1 MASIDN
7 EQIIIDFE
15 TNAASTVADMA
26 KVKGQIDE
34 LKKAQKELQDI
45 KKQNGSLTEAEAEQ
59 YEQLGLQI
67 KTLGNTYR
75 QLQTEGVGAMTALKD
90 SGEAYSDSIAG
101 MRAQLSDLLKIY
113 DNLSEADRQSSKGL
127 ELQSNIND
135 LTSQL
140 KTLEEETGRFQRNV
154 GNYPEVVKAIIPG
167 INDLNGL
174 LSTLGLQM
182 KDLEGG
188 AKKGLNSLASSVGKS
203 FSQIGSIIKSNP
215 IGAILTAIVLVV
227 NKLSDAFKKND
238 DAMTALQKAF
248 TAFEPIIEGVNFLF
262 DKLAEGVAW
271 LVGGMANLVK
281 AVGGLIPGYEES
293 QKAAEGLVQA
303 QDDLEESEREYTVNS
318 ARRNKEIAK
327 LRDKAVENPDV
338 RERMKALKEAQRLEE
353 ENLKEELALSKKRM
367 KNRILQA
374 KIDKDTS
381 DETKNEI
388 AKMRADMLKAEQ
400 TYYEG
405 HRKLQKEYNK
415 YEREAISGLSKE
427 RQELYKNLKAK
438 LNDLEADKERIKQ
451 KRLLT
456 YVTLTGDTSSKIY
469 QMIAKKID
477 SEYSG
482 NGKIAA
488 LQKQIDAMLKE
499 SENAQKKA
507 DKVSKSTKDN
517 GDELKKNL
525 EKLNEEL
532 LNDNERVLNQ
542 LKKDYD
548 EDVKTLKDAL
558 KKKLISE
565 NEYYDKLQQRRTK
578 YNDEVLNQLKND
590 YDDDAKSLKDALD
603 KKLISE
609 DEYYDRLRQRGN
621 QYNDAVVNKL
631 KKDYD
636 DDAKSLKD
644 ALDKKLLSENEYYDK
659 LQQREIQ
666 YNDAVV
672 KQNEQMANTLAQN
685 RISEGESQINEKYDN
700 GDSLEKQLLDLEYDD
715 YADYQLRKQQL
726 TEETNQKILDNE
738 IAKSQAM
745 IALWQQELSD
755 WEGTEEEKAKLQSR
769 IDGEQDKLT
778 KNLLK
783 KQENTLEA
791 QNKVTEKNEKKKE
804 KIRDLGNKALSQGL
818 STASAL
824 AGDNAEAQKGIQVA
838 DAIINTISGAVGAF
852 QGITKDTGGWGI
864 ALATATAAMVTA
876 AGMANVKEI
885 IDTKIPGGDGSGSAA
900 STAPSINASSVASLT
915 DSTQAVNTVIGDE
928 TIQAMSDQRVYVVE
942 SDITSTQKKVEVA
955 ENGNNF

>member
-7 EQIIIDFE
+7 EQIIIDFQ
-15 TNAASTVADMA
+15 TNAASTVSDMA

-90 SGEAYSDSIAG
+90 SGESYSDSIAG

-174 LSTLGLQM
+174 LGTLGLQM
-182 KDLEGG
+182 EDLEGG

-203 FSQIGSIIKSNP
+203 FSQIGNILKSNP
-215 IGAILTAIVLVV
+215 IGAILTAIVLIV
-227 NKLSDAFKKND
+227 NKLVDAFKKND
-238 DAMTALQKAF
+238 DALTALQKAF
-248 TAFEPIIEGVNFLF
+248 TAFSPIIEGVNFLF
-262 DKLAEGVAW
+262 DKMAEGVAW
-271 LVGGMANLVK
+271 LVGGIGDFVK
-281 AVGGLIPGYEES
+281 AIGSLIPAYEKS

-303 QDDLEESEREYTVNS
+303 QDDLEESEREYIINS

-327 LRDKAVENPDV
+327 YRDEAAENPDV
-338 RERMKALKEAQRLEE
+338 TKRMKALKEAQKLEKENLEE
-353 ENLKEELALSKKRM
+353 ELQIAKQRVA
-367 KNRILQA
+367 NRERQA
-374 KIDKDTS
+374 KQEKDTS

-400 TYYEG
+400 HYYEE
-405 HRKLQKEYNK
+405 HRKLQKEYNRYQK
-415 YEREAISGLSKE
+415 EAISGLSKE
-427 RQELYKNLKAK
+427 RQEIYKNIDAQLQEAEAKKA
-438 LNDLEADKERIKQ
+438 NLEATMRMYAATTHNTSSAIYKMMEKGLSNLNAEI
-451 KRLLT
+451 
-456 YVTLTGDTSSKIY
+456 DTS
-469 QMIAKKID
+469 QKK
-477 SEYSG
+477 
-482 NGKIAA
+482 
-488 LQKQIDAMLKE
+488 LDAMLKE
-499 SENAQKKA
+499 AENAQKKA
-507 DKVSKSTKDN
+507 DKVSHSTKDN
-517 GDELKKNL
+517 GEELKNNL
-525 EKLNEEL
+525 EKLNEKL
-532 LNDNERVLNQ
+532 LDDNKRVLNQ

-565 NEYYDKLQQRRTK
+565 NEYYDKLQQR
-578 YNDEVLNQLKND
+578 
-590 YDDDAKSLKDALD
+590 
-603 KKLISE
+603 
-609 DEYYDRLRQRGN
+609 
-621 QYNDAVVNKL
+621 
-631 KKDYD
+631 
-636 DDAKSLKD
+636 
-644 ALDKKLLSENEYYDK
+644 
-659 LQQREIQ
+659 EIQ

-672 KQNEQMANTLAQN
+672 KQNEQMANTLAKQ
-685 RISEGESQINEKYDN
+685 RMSEGESQINEQYDN
-700 GDSLEKQLLDLEYDD
+700 GESLEKQLLDLEYDD

-726 TEETNQKILDNE
+726 AEETNQKILDNE

-745 IALWQQELSD
+745 IALWQQELAD
-755 WEGTEEEKAKLQSR
+755 WEGSEEEKAKLQAK

-778 KNLLK
+778 KNLVK
-783 KQENTLEA
+783 KQETTMEA

-804 KIRDLGNKALSQGL
+804 KIRNMSNKALSQSL
-818 STASAL
+818 ATATAI

-838 DAIINTISGAVGAF
+838 DAIINTIAGAVGAF

-864 ALATATAAMVTA
+864 ALATTTAAMVTA
-876 AGMANVKEI
+876 AGLANVKEI
-885 IDTKIPGGDGSGSAA
+885 IDTKIPGGDGSGSTA

>member
-7 EQIIIDFE
+7 EQIIIDFQ
-15 TNAASTVADMA
+15 TNAASTVSDMA

-101 MRAQLSDLLKIY
+101 MRAQLSDLTKIY
-113 DNLSEADRQSSKGL
+113 DNLSEAERQSSKGL

-154 GNYPEVVKAIIPG
+154 GNYPEQISAIIPG
-167 INDLNGL
+167 ISQLDGVLGK
-174 LSTLGLQM
+174 LGLSFS
-182 KDLEGG
+182 
-188 AKKGLNSLASSVGKS
+188 GLATSGTKA
-203 FSQIGSIIKSNP
+203 FSQIGDSFKTLGKAFLSNP
-215 IGAILTAIVLVV
+215 VGIVLTGLVLVV
-227 NKLSDAFKKND
+227 TKLVDTFKKND
-238 DAMTALQKAF
+238 DALTELQKAF
-248 TAFEPIIEGVNFLF
+248 TVFSPILEGINFLF
-262 DKLAEGVAW
+262 DKLAEGIAFVI
-271 LVGGMANLVK
+271 GGMADLGK
-281 AVGGLIPGYEES
+281 AVLSLIPGYEES

-303 QDDLEESEREYTVNS
+303 QDDLEEAEREYTINS
-318 ARRNKEIAK
+318 ARRNKEIAR
-327 LRDKAVENPDV
+327 LRDEAAENPDV
-338 RERMKALKEAQRLEE
+338 TKRMEALKEAQRLEE
-353 ENLKEELALSKKRM
+353 ENLKEELKIAQERV
-367 KNRILQA
+367 RIREEQA
-374 KIDKDTS
+374 RQEKDTS

-405 HRKLQKEYNK
+405 HRKLQKEYNRYQK
-415 YEREAISGLSKE
+415 EAISGLSKE
-427 RQELYKNLKAK
+427 RQEIYKNIDAQLEEAKAK
-438 LNDLEADKERIKQ
+438 KVNLEATMRIYAA
-451 KRLLT
+451 T
-456 YVTLTGDTSSKIY
+456 THDTSSAIYKI
-469 QMIAKKID
+469 MEKGLSNLNAEID
-477 SEYSG
+477 P
-482 NGKIAA
+482 
-488 LQKQIDAMLKE
+488 LQKNIDTMLKE
-499 SENAQKKA
+499 AENAQKKA
-507 DKVSKSTKDN
+507 DRVSKSTKDN
-517 GDELKKNL
+517 GEELKKNL

-532 LNDNERVLNQ
+532 LNDDERVLNQ

-548 EDVKTLKDAL
+548 EDAKTLEDAL
-558 KKKLISE
+558 KKKLI
-565 NEYYDKLQQRRTK
+565 
-578 YNDEVLNQLKND
+578 
-590 YDDDAKSLKDALD
+590 
-603 KKLISE
+603 
-609 DEYYDRLRQRGN
+609 
-621 QYNDAVVNKL
+621 
-631 KKDYD
+631 
-636 DDAKSLKD
+636 
-644 ALDKKLLSENEYYDK
+644 SENEYYDK

-685 RISEGESQINEKYDN
+685 RMSEGESQINEQHDN
-700 GDSLEKQLLDLEYDD
+700 GESLEKQLLDLEYDD

-726 TEETNQKILDNE
+726 AEETNQKILDNE
-738 IAKSQAM
+738 IKKSQDM

-755 WEGTEEEKAKLQSR
+755 WEGTEEEKAKLQAK
-769 IDGEQDKLT
+769 IDAEQEKLD
-778 KNLLK
+778 KNLVK
-783 KQENTLEA
+783 KQEATMEA
-791 QNKVTEKNEKKKE
+791 QNNVIQKNEKKKE
-804 KIRDLGNKALSQGL
+804 KIRDSGNKALSQGL
-818 STASAL
+818 STATAL

>member
-101 MRAQLSDLLKIY
+101 MRAQLSDLTKIY
-113 DNLSEADRQSSKGL
+113 DNMSEAERQSSKGL

-154 GNYPEVVKAIIPG
+154 GNYPEQISAIIPG
-167 INDLNGL
+167 ISQLDGVLGK
-174 LSTLGLQM
+174 LGLSFS
-182 KDLEGG
+182 
-188 AKKGLNSLASSVGKS
+188 GLATSGTKA
-203 FSQIGSIIKSNP
+203 FSQIGDSFKTLGKAFLSNP
-215 IGAILTAIVLVV
+215 VGIVLTGLVLVV
-227 NKLSDAFKKND
+227 TKLVDAFKKND
-238 DAMTALQKAF
+238 DALTELQKAF
-248 TAFEPIIEGVNFLF
+248 TLFSPILEGINFLF
-262 DKLAEGVAW
+262 DKLAEGIAFV
-271 LVGGMANLVK
+271 VGGMADLGK
-281 AVGGLIPGYEES
+281 AVLSLIPGYEES
-293 QKAAEGLVQA
+293 QEAAEGLVQA
-303 QDDLEESEREYTVNS
+303 QDDLEEAEREYTINS
-318 ARRNKEIAK
+318 AKRNKEIAR
-327 LRDKAVENPDV
+327 LRDEAMENPDV

-367 KNRILQA
+367 ENRILQA
-374 KIDKDTS
+374 EIEKDTS

-400 TYYEG
+400 HYYEE

-427 RQELYKNLKAK
+427 RKELYKNLKAK
-438 LNDLEADKERIKQ
+438 LDDLEADKERIKQ

-469 QMIAKKID
+469 QMIAKQID

-488 LQKQIDAMLKE
+488 LQKQIDGLLFEA
-499 SENAQKKA
+499 ENAQKKA

-532 LNDNERVLNQ
+532 LNDNERVLNHI
-542 LKKDYD
+542 KKDYD
-548 EDVKTLKDAL
+548 EDVKTLQDAL
-558 KKKLISE
+558 RKKLI
-565 NEYYDKLQQRRTK
+565 
-578 YNDEVLNQLKND
+578 
-590 YDDDAKSLKDALD
+590 
-603 KKLISE
+603 
-609 DEYYDRLRQRGN
+609 
-621 QYNDAVVNKL
+621 
-631 KKDYD
+631 
-636 DDAKSLKD
+636 
-644 ALDKKLLSENEYYDK
+644 SENEYYDK

-672 KQNEQMANTLAQN
+672 KQNEQMANTLSQN
-685 RISEGESQINEKYDN
+685 RMSKGEYQINEKYDN
-700 GDSLEKQLLDLEYDD
+700 GKSLESQLLDLEYDD

-726 TEETNQKILDNE
+726 AAETNQKILDNE

-755 WEGTEEEKAKLQSR
+755 WEGSEEEKAKLQSR
-769 IDGEQDKLT
+769 IDGEQDNLT

-783 KQENTLEA
+783 KQEATMEA

-804 KIRDLGNKALSQGL
+804 KNREQANKALSQSL

-824 AGDNAEAQKGIQVA
+824 AGDNAEAQKGIQVSE
-838 DAIINTISGAVGAF
+838 AIINTISGAVGTF
-852 QGITKDTGGWGI
+852 QGIMKDTDGWG
-864 ALATATAAMVTA
+864 LPYATAMTALVTA
-876 AGMANVKEI
+876 SGLANVKEI
-885 IDTKIPGGDGSGSAA
+885 VDTKIPGGDGSGSAA

>member
-7 EQIIIDFE
+7 EQIIIDFQ
-15 TNAASTVADMA
+15 TNAASTVSDMA

-174 LSTLGLQM
+174 LGTLGLQM
-182 KDLEGG
+182 EDLEGG
-188 AKKGLNSLASSVGKS
+188 AKKGFNSLASSVGKS
-203 FSQIGSIIKSNP
+203 FSQIGNIIKNNP

-227 NKLSDAFKKND
+227 NKLVDAFKKND

-271 LVGGMANLVK
+271 LVGGIANLVK
-281 AVGGLIPGYEES
+281 AVGSLIPAYNES

-303 QDDLEESEREYTVNS
+303 QDDLEEAEREYTVNS

-327 LRDKAVENPDV
+327 LRDEAMENPDV

-374 KIDKDTS
+374 EIEKDTS

-388 AKMRADMLKAEQ
+388 AKMRADMLQAEQ
-400 TYYEG
+400 HYYEE

-427 RQELYKNLKAK
+427 RQELYKNIKAK
-438 LNDLEADKERIKQ
+438 LDDLEADKERIK
-451 KRLLT
+451 KKKLL
-456 YVTLTGDTSSKIY
+456 YYITLTGDTSSKIY

-488 LQKQIDAMLKE
+488 LQKQIDGLLLEA
-499 SENAQKKA
+499 ENAQKKA
-507 DKVSKSTKDN
+507 DKVTNDAKD
-517 GDELKKNL
+517 ESEKVAENL
-525 EKLNEEL
+525 EKLDEKL
-532 LNDNERVLNQ
+532 LNDHKRLLAQ
-542 LKKDYD
+542 LKKDNDEDKKILDAALKEKLISQEEFQKKSKALKDKYD
-548 EDVKTLKDAL
+548 EDVT
-558 KKKLISE
+558 
-565 NEYYDKLQQRRTK
+565 
-578 YNDEVLNQLKND
+578 
-590 YDDDAKSLKDALD
+590 
-603 KKLISE
+603 
-609 DEYYDRLRQRGN
+609 
-621 QYNDAVVNKL
+621 
-631 KKDYD
+631 
-636 DDAKSLKD
+636 
-644 ALDKKLLSENEYYDK
+644 
-659 LQQREIQ
+659 
-666 YNDAVV
+666 
-672 KQNEQMANTLAQN
+672 KQNQKASDEISQN
-685 RISEGESQINEKYDN
+685 RMSNRESQINEKYDN
-700 GDSLEKQLLDLEYDD
+700 GESLESQLLDLEYDD

-726 TEETNQKILDNE
+726 AEEINQKILENE
-738 IAKSQAM
+738 IKKSQDM

-755 WEGTEEEKAKLQSR
+755 WEGTEEEKAKLQAK
-769 IDGEQDKLT
+769 IDAEQEKLD
-778 KNLLK
+778 KNLVK
-783 KQENTLEA
+783 KQEATMEA
-791 QNKVTEKNEKKKE
+791 QNNVIQKNEKKKE
-804 KIRDLGNKALSQGL
+804 KNREQANKALSQSL

-824 AGDNAEAQKGIQVA
+824 AGDNAEAQKGIQVSE
-838 DAIINTISGAVGAF
+838 AIINTISGAVGTF
-852 QGITKDTGGWGI
+852 QGIMKDTDGWGLPYATVMT
-864 ALATATAAMVTA
+864 ALVTA

>member
-15 TNAASTVADMA
+15 TNAASTVSDMA

-75 QLQTEGVGAMTALKD
+75 QLQTEGVGAMTALHD

-174 LSTLGLQM
+174 LGTLGLQM

-188 AKKGLNSLASSVGKS
+188 AKKGFNSLASSVGKS
-203 FSQIGSIIKSNP
+203 FSQIGNIIKNNP

-227 NKLSDAFKKND
+227 NKLVDAFKKND

-271 LVGGMANLVK
+271 LVGGMADLVK
-281 AVGGLIPGYEES
+281 AVGSLIPAYDES

-303 QDDLEESEREYTVNS
+303 QDDLEEAEREYTVNS

-327 LRDKAVENPDV
+327 LRDEAMENPDV

-367 KNRILQA
+367 ENRILQA
-374 KIDKDTS
+374 EIEKDTS

-388 AKMRADMLKAEQ
+388 AKMRADMLRTEQ
-400 TYYEG
+400 HYYEE

-438 LNDLEADKERIKQ
+438 LDDIEADKERIKQ

-488 LQKQIDAMLKE
+488 LQKQIDGLLLEA
-499 SENAQKKA
+499 ENAQKKA
-507 DKVSKSTKDN
+507 DKVAKSSKDN
-517 GDELKKNL
+517 GDELKNNL
-525 EKLNEEL
+525 EKLNQEL
-532 LNDNERVLNQ
+532 LNDNERVLKQ

-558 KKKLISE
+558 KKKLI
-565 NEYYDKLQQRRTK
+565 
-578 YNDEVLNQLKND
+578 
-590 YDDDAKSLKDALD
+590 
-603 KKLISE
+603 
-609 DEYYDRLRQRGN
+609 
-621 QYNDAVVNKL
+621 
-631 KKDYD
+631 
-636 DDAKSLKD
+636 
-644 ALDKKLLSENEYYDK
+644 SENEYYDK

-685 RISEGESQINEKYDN
+685 RMSEGESQINESYDN
-700 GDSLEKQLLDLEYDD
+700 GESLEKQLLDLEYDD

-726 TEETNQKILDNE
+726 AEETNQRILDNE

-755 WEGTEEEKAKLQSR
+755 WKGTEEEKAKLQSK
-769 IDGEQDKLT
+769 IDSEQDKLT
-778 KNLLK
+778 TNLLK

-804 KIRDLGNKALSQGL
+804 KNREQANKALSQGL

-915 DSTQAVNTVIGDE
+915 DSTQAVNTIIGDE

>member
-15 TNAASTVADMA
+15 TNAASTVSDMA

-75 QLQTEGVGAMTALKD
+75 QLQTEGVGAMTALHD

-101 MRAQLSDLLKIY
+101 MRAQLSDLTKIY
-113 DNLSEADRQSSKGL
+113 DNLSEAQRQSSQGL

-140 KTLEEETGRFQRNV
+140 KILEEETGRFQRNV
-154 GNYPEVVKAIIPG
+154 GNYPEQITAIIPG
-167 INDLNGL
+167 ISQLDGALGKLGLSFNGL
-174 LSTLGLQM
+174 ATSGT
-182 KDLEGG
+182 K
-188 AKKGLNSLASSVGKS
+188 A
-203 FSQIGSIIKSNP
+203 FSQIGNSFTTLGKAFLSNP
-215 IGAILTAIVLVV
+215 VGIVLTGLVLVV
-227 NKLSDAFKKND
+227 TKLVDAFKKND
-238 DAMTALQKAF
+238 DAMTELQKAF
-248 TAFEPIIEGVNFLF
+248 TVFSPILEGINFLF

-271 LVGGMANLVK
+271 LVGGMADLGK
-281 AVGGLIPGYEES
+281 AVLSLIPGYEKS

-327 LRDKAVENPDV
+327 LRDEAMENPDV

-367 KNRILQA
+367 ENRILQA
-374 KIDKDTS
+374 EIEKDTS

-400 TYYEG
+400 HYYEE

-438 LNDLEADKERIKQ
+438 LDDLEADKERIKQ

-488 LQKQIDAMLKE
+488 LQKQIDGLLLEA
-499 SENAQKKA
+499 ENAQKK
-507 DKVSKSTKDN
+507 SKTVTDN
-517 GDELKKNL
+517 TEDESEKLAENL
-525 EKLNEEL
+525 ERLNEKL
-532 LNDNERVLNQ
+532 LDDHKRVLAQ
-542 LKKDYD
+542 LKKDYEAD
-548 EDVKTLKDAL
+548 QKIFDAAL
-558 KKKLISE
+558 KEKLISQE
-565 NEYYDKLQQRRTK
+565 DFQR
-578 YNDEVLNQLKND
+578 
-590 YDDDAKSLKDALD
+590 KSKILKDQY
-603 KKLISE
+603 
-609 DEYYDRLRQRGN
+609 DE
-621 QYNDAVVNKL
+621 AVT
-631 KKDYD
+631 
-636 DDAKSLKD
+636 
-644 ALDKKLLSENEYYDK
+644 
-659 LQQREIQ
+659 
-666 YNDAVV
+666 
-672 KQNEQMANTLAQN
+672 KQNQKAADEISQN
-685 RISEGESQINEKYDN
+685 RMSNRESQINEKYDN
-700 GDSLEKQLLDLEYDD
+700 GESLEKQLLDLEYDD

-726 TEETNQKILDNE
+726 AEETNQKILDNE

-769 IDGEQDKLT
+769 IDSEQDNLT

-818 STASAL
+818 STATAL

-885 IDTKIPGGDGSGSAA
+885 LDTKIPGGDGSGSAA

>member
-7 EQIIIDFE
+7 EQIIIDFQ
-15 TNAASTVADMA
+15 TNAASTVSDMA

-101 MRAQLSDLLKIY
+101 MRAQLSDLTKIY
-113 DNLSEADRQSSKGL
+113 DNLSEAERQSSKGL

-154 GNYPEVVKAIIPG
+154 GNYPEQITAIIPG
-167 INDLNGL
+167 ISQLDGVLGK
-174 LSTLGLQM
+174 LGLSFS
-182 KDLEGG
+182 
-188 AKKGLNSLASSVGKS
+188 GLATSGTKA
-203 FSQIGSIIKSNP
+203 FSQIGDSFKTLGKAFLSNP
-215 IGAILTAIVLVV
+215 VGIVLTGLVLVV
-227 NKLSDAFKKND
+227 TKLVDAFKKND
-238 DAMTALQKAF
+238 DALTELQKAF
-248 TAFEPIIEGVNFLF
+248 TVFSPILEGINFLF
-262 DKLAEGVAW
+262 DKLAEGIAFVI
-271 LVGGMANLVK
+271 GGMADLGK
-281 AVGGLIPGYEES
+281 AVLSLIPGYEKS

-303 QDDLEESEREYTVNS
+303 QDDLEEAERKYTVNS
-318 ARRNKEIAK
+318 ARRNKEIAR
-327 LRDKAVENPDV
+327 LRDEAAENPDV
-338 RERMKALKEAQRLEE
+338 TKRMKALKEAQRLEE
-353 ENLKEELALSKKRM
+353 ENLKEELKIAQERV
-367 KNRILQA
+367 RIREEQA
-374 KIDKDTS
+374 RKEKDTS

-405 HRKLQKEYNK
+405 HRKLQKEYNRYQK
-415 YEREAISGLSKE
+415 EAISGLSKE
-427 RQELYKNLKAK
+427 RQEIYKNIDAQLEEAKAK
-438 LNDLEADKERIKQ
+438 KANLEATMRMYAA
-451 KRLLT
+451 T
-456 YVTLTGDTSSKIY
+456 THDTSSFIY
-469 QMIAKKID
+469 KTMEKGLAHLNAEID
-477 SEYSG
+477 P
-482 NGKIAA
+482 
-488 LQKQIDAMLKE
+488 LQKKIDAMLKE
-499 SENAQKKA
+499 AENTQKKA
-507 DKVSKSTKDN
+507 DKVSKSTKNN

-548 EDVKTLKDAL
+548 EDVKTLQDAL
-558 KKKLISE
+558 KKKLI
-565 NEYYDKLQQRRTK
+565 
-578 YNDEVLNQLKND
+578 
-590 YDDDAKSLKDALD
+590 
-603 KKLISE
+603 
-609 DEYYDRLRQRGN
+609 
-621 QYNDAVVNKL
+621 
-631 KKDYD
+631 
-636 DDAKSLKD
+636 
-644 ALDKKLLSENEYYDK
+644 SENEYYDK

-672 KQNEQMANTLAQN
+672 KQNEQMANTLSQN

-700 GDSLEKQLLDLEYDD
+700 GESLEKQLLDLEYDD

-726 TEETNQKILDNE
+726 AEETNQKILDNE
-738 IAKSQAM
+738 IKKSQEM
-745 IALWQQELSD
+745 ITLWQQELSN
-755 WEGTEEEKAKLQSR
+755 WEGSEEEKAKLQAK
-769 IDGEQDKLT
+769 IDAEQAKLD
-778 KNLLK
+778 KNLVK
-783 KQENTLEA
+783 KQEATMEA

-818 STASAL
+818 STATAL

>member
-15 TNAASTVADMA
+15 TNAASTVSDMA

-75 QLQTEGVGAMTALKD
+75 QLQSEGVGAMTALHD

-101 MRAQLSDLLKIY
+101 MRAQLSDLTKIY
-113 DNLSEADRQSSKGL
+113 DNLSEAQRQSSQGL

-140 KTLEEETGRFQRNV
+140 KILEEETGRFQRNV
-154 GNYPEVVKAIIPG
+154 GNYPEQITAIIPG
-167 INDLNGL
+167 ISQLDGALGKLGLSFNGL
-174 LSTLGLQM
+174 ATSGT
-182 KDLEGG
+182 K
-188 AKKGLNSLASSVGKS
+188 A
-203 FSQIGSIIKSNP
+203 FSQIGNSFTTLGKAFLSNP
-215 IGAILTAIVLVV
+215 VGIVLTGLVLVV
-227 NKLSDAFKKND
+227 TKLVDAFKKND
-238 DAMTALQKAF
+238 DAMTELQKAF
-248 TAFEPIIEGVNFLF
+248 TVFEPIIEGVNFLF
-262 DKLAEGVAW
+262 DKLAEGIAFVI
-271 LVGGMANLVK
+271 GGMADLGK
-281 AVGGLIPGYEES
+281 AVLSLIPGYEKS

-303 QDDLEESEREYTVNS
+303 QDDLEEAEREYTINS
-318 ARRNKEIAK
+318 ARRNKEIAR
-327 LRDKAVENPDV
+327 LRDEATENPDV
-338 RERMKALKEAQRLEE
+338 TKRMKALKEAQKLEE
-353 ENLKEELALSKKRM
+353 ENLKEELKIAQERV
-367 KNRILQA
+367 RIREEQA
-374 KIDKDTS
+374 KKDKDTS

-405 HRKLQKEYNK
+405 HRKLQKEYNRYQK
-415 YEREAISGLSKE
+415 EAISGLSKE
-427 RQELYKNLKAK
+427 RQEIYKNIEAQLQEAKAK
-438 LNDLEADKERIKQ
+438 KANLEATMKIYAA
-451 KRLLT
+451 T
-456 YVTLTGDTSSKIY
+456 THDTSSAIY
-469 QMIAKKID
+469 KMMEKGLSSLNAEID
-477 SEYSG
+477 P
-482 NGKIAA
+482 
-488 LQKQIDAMLKE
+488 LQKKIDAMLKE

-532 LNDNERVLNQ
+532 LNDNDAVL
-542 LKKDYD
+542 K
-548 EDVKTLKDAL
+548 
-558 KKKLISE
+558 
-565 NEYYDKLQQRRTK
+565 
-578 YNDEVLNQLKND
+578 QLKND
-590 YDDDAKSLKDALD
+590 YDEDIKTLQNALKE
-603 KKLISE
+603 KLISE
-609 DEYYDRLRQRGN
+609 D
-621 QYNDAVVNKL
+621 
-631 KKDYD
+631 
-636 DDAKSLKD
+636 
-644 ALDKKLLSENEYYDK
+644 EYYDK
-659 LQQREIQ
+659 LQQREIL

-685 RISEGESQINEKYDN
+685 RMSEGESQINEQYDN

-726 TEETNQKILDNE
+726 AEETNQKILDNE

-755 WEGTEEEKAKLQSR
+755 WQGTEEEKAKLQSR
-769 IDGEQDKLT
+769 IDSEQDNLT

-783 KQENTLEA
+783 KQEATMDA

-804 KIRDLGNKALSQGL
+804 KIRDMGNKALSQGL

-838 DAIINTISGAVGAF
+838 DAIINTIAGAVGAF

>member
-182 KDLEGG
+182 EDLEGG
-188 AKKGLNSLASSVGKS
+188 AKKGFNSLASSVGKS
-203 FSQIGSIIKSNP
+203 FSQIGSIIKNNP

-271 LVGGMANLVK
+271 LVGGVANLIK
-281 AVGGLIPGYEES
+281 AVGGLIPAYEKS
-293 QKAAEGLVQA
+293 QKTAEGLVQA
-303 QDDLEESEREYTVNS
+303 QDDLEEAEREYTINS

-327 LRDKAVENPDV
+327 LRDEAMENPDV
-338 RERMKALKEAQRLEE
+338 TKRMEALKEAQRLEE
-353 ENLKEELALSKKRM
+353 ENLQEELKIAQERV
-367 KNRILQA
+367 RIREAQA
-374 KIDKDTS
+374 KQEKDTS

-400 TYYEG
+400 TYYEE
-405 HRKLQKEYNK
+405 HRKLQKEYNRYQK
-415 YEREAISGLSKE
+415 EAISGLSKE
-427 RQELYKNLKAK
+427 RQEIYKNIDAQLQEAKAK
-438 LNDLEADKERIKQ
+438 KANLEATMRIYAA
-451 KRLLT
+451 T
-456 YVTLTGDTSSKIY
+456 THDTSSAIY
-469 QMIAKKID
+469 KMMEKGLSNLNAEIDPLQKKI
-477 SEYSG
+477 
-482 NGKIAA
+482 N
-488 LQKQIDAMLKE
+488 AMLKE

-548 EDVKTLKDAL
+548 EDVKTLQDAL

-565 NEYYDKLQQRRTK
+565 NEYYDKLQQRK
-578 YNDEVLNQLKND
+578 IQYNDAVVKQLKKD
-590 YDDDAKSLKDALD
+590 YDEDVKTLQNALK

-609 DEYYDRLRQRGN
+609 D
-621 QYNDAVVNKL
+621 
-631 KKDYD
+631 
-636 DDAKSLKD
+636 
-644 ALDKKLLSENEYYDK
+644 EYYDK

-672 KQNEQMANTLAQN
+672 KQNEQMANTLATN

-700 GDSLEKQLLDLEYDD
+700 GESLESQLLDLEYDD

-726 TEETNQKILDNE
+726 AEETNRKILDNE

-755 WEGTEEEKAKLQSR
+755 WEGTEEEKSKLQAK

-783 KQENTLEA
+783 KQETTMEA

-804 KIRDLGNKALSQGL
+804 KNREQANKALSQSL

-824 AGDNAEAQKGIQVA
+824 AGDNAEAQKGIQVSE
-838 DAIINTISGAVGAF
+838 AIINTISGAVGTF
-852 QGITKDTGGWGI
+852 QGIMKDTDGWGLPYATVMT
-864 ALATATAAMVTA
+864 ALVTA

-915 DSTQAVNTVIGDE
+915 DSNQAVNTVIGDE

>member
-1 MASIDN
+1 MASVDN
-7 EQIIIDFE
+7 EQIIIDFQ
-15 TNAASTVADMA
+15 TNAASTVSDMA

-67 KTLGNTYR
+67 KTLGNSYR
-75 QLQTEGVGAMTALKD
+75 QLQTEGVGAMTALHD

-154 GNYPEVVKAIIPG
+154 GNYPEQISAIIPG
-167 INDLNGL
+167 ISQLNGML
-174 LSTLGLQM
+174 GNLGLSMSTLSTSGTKAL
-182 KDLEGG
+182 
-188 AKKGLNSLASSVGKS
+188 
-203 FSQIGSIIKSNP
+203 SQIGNSFKTLGKAFLSNP
-215 IGAILTAIVLVV
+215 VGIVLTGLVV
-227 NKLSDAFKKND
+227 VITKVMNAFKKND
-238 DAMTALQKAF
+238 DAMTQLQKAF
-248 TAFEPIIEGVNFLF
+248 TVFSPILEGINFLF
-262 DKLAEGVAW
+262 DKLAEGIAFV
-271 LVGGMANLVK
+271 VGGIADLGK
-281 AVGGLIPGYEES
+281 AVLSLVPGYEEA
-293 QKAAEGLVQA
+293 QQAAEGLVQA

-327 LRDKAVENPDV
+327 LRDEAAENPDV
-338 RERMKALKEAQRLEE
+338 TKRMEALKEAQRLEE
-353 ENLKEELALSKKRM
+353 ENLKEELKIAQERL
-367 KNRILQA
+367 RIREEQA
-374 KIDKDTS
+374 KQEKDTS

-415 YEREAISGLSKE
+415 YQKEAISGLSKE
-427 RQELYKNLKAK
+427 RQEQFKNINAK
-438 LNDLEADKERIKQ
+438 LEDVKATRQQIKAQLDL
-451 KRLLT
+451 
-456 YVTLTGDTSSKIY
+456 YVAITKDTSSVIY
-469 QMIAKKID
+469 KTIKGKID
-477 SEYSG
+477 SLDAE
-482 NGKIAA
+482 IEPM
-488 LQKQIDAMLKE
+488 QKKVDAMLKE
-499 SENAQKKA
+499 SENAQKKS
-507 DKVSKSTKDN
+507 DKVSKSTKNN
-517 GDELKKNL
+517 GEELKKNL
-525 EKLNEEL
+525 EKLNEDL
-532 LNDNERVLNQ
+532 LDNNEKVLQQ

-565 NEYYDKLQQRRTK
+565 NEYYDKLQQRET
-578 YNDEVLNQLKND
+578 
-590 YDDDAKSLKDALD
+590 
-603 KKLISE
+603 
-609 DEYYDRLRQRGN
+609 
-621 QYNDAVVNKL
+621 QYNDAVV
-631 KKDYD
+631 
-636 DDAKSLKD
+636 A
-644 ALDKKLLSENEYYDK
+644 
-659 LQQREIQ
+659 
-666 YNDAVV
+666 
-672 KQNEQMANTLAQN
+672 QNEQMANTLSQQ
-685 RISEGESQINEKYDN
+685 RMSEGESQINEKYDN
-700 GDSLEKQLLDLEYDD
+700 GESLEKQLLDLEYDD

-726 TEETNQKILDNE
+726 AEETNQKILDNE

-755 WEGTEEEKAKLQSR
+755 WQGTEEEKAKLQAR

-804 KIRDLGNKALSQGL
+804 KIRDMGNKALSQGL
-818 STASAL
+818 STATAL
-824 AGDNAEAQKGIQVA
+824 AGENAEAQKGIQVA

-885 IDTKIPGGDGSGSAA
+885 IDTKIPGGDGSGSSAA
-900 STAPSINASSVASLT
+900 AAPSINATSVASLT
-915 DSTQAVNTVIGDE
+915 DSTQAVNTIIGDE

-955 ENGNNF
+955 EEGNNF

>member
-7 EQIIIDFE
+7 EQIVIDFE
-15 TNAASTVADMA
+15 TNAASTVSDMA

-174 LSTLGLQM
+174 LGTLGLQM
-182 KDLEGG
+182 EDLEGG
-188 AKKGLNSLASSVGKS
+188 AKKGFNSLASSVGKS
-203 FSQIGSIIKSNP
+203 FSQIGNIIKSNP
-215 IGAILTAIVLVV
+215 IGAILTAIVLIV
-227 NKLSDAFKKND
+227 NKLVDAFKKND
-238 DAMTALQKAF
+238 DALTELQKAF
-248 TAFEPIIEGVNFLF
+248 TVFSPILEFVNFLF
-262 DKLAEGVAW
+262 DKMAEGVAW
-271 LVGGMANLVK
+271 LVGGMADLGK
-281 AVGGLIPGYEES
+281 AVLSLIPGYEES

-327 LRDKAVENPDV
+327 LRDEAMENPDV

-353 ENLKEELALSKKRM
+353 ENLKEELKIAQKRM
-367 KNRILQA
+367 ENRILQA
-374 KIDKDTS
+374 EIEKDTS

-400 TYYEG
+400 HYYEE

-427 RQELYKNLKAK
+427 RQELYKNIKAK
-438 LNDLEADKERIKQ
+438 LDDLEADKERVKQ

-456 YVTLTGDTSSKIY
+456 YVTLTGDTSSKTY
-469 QMIAKKID
+469 QMIAKQID

-488 LQKQIDAMLKE
+488 LQKQIDGLLLEA
-499 SENAQKKA
+499 ENAQKKV
-507 DKVSKSTKDN
+507 KTVSNNSDN
-517 GDELKKNL
+517 EREKLAQNL
-525 EKLNEEL
+525 EKVNEKIL
-532 LNDNERVLNQ
+532 DDHKRVLAQ
-542 LKKDYD
+542 LEKDYKAD
-548 EDVKTLKDAL
+548 LKTLKAAQ
-558 KKKLISE
+558 KAKLISQE
-565 NEYYDKLQQRRTK
+565 EYQK
-578 YNDEVLNQLKND
+578 
-590 YDDDAKSLKDALD
+590 KSKILKDQY
-603 KKLISE
+603 
-609 DEYYDRLRQRGN
+609 DE
-621 QYNDAVVNKL
+621 AVT
-631 KKDYD
+631 
-636 DDAKSLKD
+636 
-644 ALDKKLLSENEYYDK
+644 
-659 LQQREIQ
+659 
-666 YNDAVV
+666 
-672 KQNEQMANTLAQN
+672 KQNQKASDEISQN
-685 RISEGESQINEKYDN
+685 RMSNKESQINEKYDN
-700 GDSLEKQLLDLEYDD
+700 GESLEKQLLDLEYDD

-726 TEETNQKILDNE
+726 AEETNQKILDNE
-738 IAKSQAM
+738 IKKSQDM

-755 WEGTEEEKAKLQSR
+755 WEGSEEEKAKIQAKIST
-769 IDGEQDKLT
+769 EQEKLD
-778 KNLLK
+778 KNLVK
-783 KQENTLEA
+783 KQEATMEA
-791 QNKVTEKNEKKKE
+791 QNNVIQKNEKKKE
-804 KIRDLGNKALSQGL
+804 KNREQANKALSQSL

-824 AGDNAEAQKGIQVA
+824 AGDNAEAQKGIQVSE
-838 DAIINTISGAVGAF
+838 AIINTISGAVGTF
-852 QGITKDTGGWGI
+852 QGIMKDTDGWG
-864 ALATATAAMVTA
+864 LPYATAMTALVTA
-876 AGMANVKEI
+876 SGLANVKEI

>member
-7 EQIIIDFE
+7 EQIIIDFQ

-34 LKKAQKELQDI
+34 LKKAQKELQDL

-75 QLQTEGVGAMTALKD
+75 QLQTEGVGAMTALHD

-101 MRAQLSDLLKIY
+101 MRAQLSDLTKIY
-113 DNLSEADRQSSKGL
+113 DNLSEAQRQSSQGL
-127 ELQSNIND
+127 ELQANIND

-140 KTLEEETGRFQRNV
+140 KILEEETGRFQRNV
-154 GNYPEVVKAIIPG
+154 GNYPEQIIAIIPG
-167 INDLNGL
+167 ISQLDGALGK
-174 LSTLGLQM
+174 LGLSFS
-182 KDLEGG
+182 
-188 AKKGLNSLASSVGKS
+188 GLATSGTKA
-203 FSQIGSIIKSNP
+203 FSQIGNSFATLGKAFMSNP
-215 IGAILTAIVLVV
+215 VGIVLTGLVV
-227 NKLSDAFKKND
+227 IITKVVSAFKKND

-248 TAFEPIIEGVNFLF
+248 TVFSPILEGINFLF
-262 DKLAEGVAW
+262 DKLAEGIAFV
-271 LVGGMANLVK
+271 VGGMADMVK
-281 AVGGLIPGYEES
+281 AVLSLVPGYEES

-303 QDDLEESEREYTVNS
+303 QDDLEESERQYTVNS
-318 ARRNKEIAK
+318 AKRNKEIAR
-327 LRDKAVENPDV
+327 LRDEAAENPDV
-338 RERMKALKEAQRLEE
+338 TKRMEALKEAQRLEE
-353 ENLKEELALSKKRM
+353 ENLKEELKIAQERL
-367 KNRILQA
+367 RIREAQA
-374 KIDKDTS
+374 KQEKDTS

-405 HRKLQKEYNK
+405 HRKLQKEYNRYQK
-415 YEREAISGLSKE
+415 EAISGLSKE
-427 RQELYKNLKAK
+427 RQEQFKNINAK
-438 LNDLEADKERIKQ
+438 LEDVKATRQQIKAQLDL
-451 KRLLT
+451 
-456 YVTLTGDTSSKIY
+456 YVAVTKDTSSVIY
-469 QMIAKKID
+469 KTIKGRID
-477 SEYSG
+477 SLDAE
-482 NGKIAA
+482 IEPM
-488 LQKQIDAMLKE
+488 QKKVDAMLKE
-499 SENAQKKA
+499 SENAQKKS
-507 DKVSKSTKDN
+507 DKVSKSAKDN
-517 GDELKKNL
+517 GEELKKNL
-525 EKLNEEL
+525 EKLNEDL
-532 LNDNERVLNQ
+532 LDNNEKVLQQ

-548 EDVKTLKDAL
+548 EDVKTLQDAL

-565 NEYYDKLQQRRTK
+565 NEYYDKLQQRET
-578 YNDEVLNQLKND
+578 
-590 YDDDAKSLKDALD
+590 
-603 KKLISE
+603 
-609 DEYYDRLRQRGN
+609 
-621 QYNDAVVNKL
+621 QYNDAVV
-631 KKDYD
+631 
-636 DDAKSLKD
+636 A
-644 ALDKKLLSENEYYDK
+644 
-659 LQQREIQ
+659 
-666 YNDAVV
+666 
-672 KQNEQMANTLAQN
+672 QNEQMANTLAQN
-685 RISEGESQINEKYDN
+685 RMSEGESQINEQYDN
-700 GDSLEKQLLDLEYDD
+700 GESLEKQLLDLEYDD

-726 TEETNQKILDNE
+726 AEETNQKILDNE

-769 IDGEQDKLT
+769 IDSEQDKLT

-818 STASAL
+818 STATAL
-824 AGDNAEAQKGIQVA
+824 AGENAEAQKGIQVA

-885 IDTKIPGGDGSGSAA
+885 IDTKIPGSDGSGSAA

>member
-101 MRAQLSDLLKIY
+101 MRAQLSDLTKIY
-113 DNLSEADRQSSKGL
+113 DNLSEAQRQSSQGL

-140 KTLEEETGRFQRNV
+140 KILEEETGRFQRNV
-154 GNYPEVVKAIIPG
+154 GNYPEQITAIIPG
-167 INDLNGL
+167 ISQLDGVLGKLGLSFNGL
-174 LSTLGLQM
+174 ATSGT
-182 KDLEGG
+182 K
-188 AKKGLNSLASSVGKS
+188 A
-203 FSQIGSIIKSNP
+203 FSQIGNSFTTLGKAFLSNP
-215 IGAILTAIVLVV
+215 VGIVLTGLVLVV
-227 NKLSDAFKKND
+227 TKLVDAFKKND
-238 DAMTALQKAF
+238 DAMTELQKAF
-248 TAFEPIIEGVNFLF
+248 TVFEPIIEGVNFLF

-271 LVGGMANLVK
+271 LVGGMADLGK
-281 AVGGLIPGYEES
+281 AVLSLIPGYEKS

-303 QDDLEESEREYTVNS
+303 QDDLEGAEREYTVNS
-318 ARRNKEIAK
+318 ARRNKEIAR
-327 LRDKAVENPDV
+327 LRDEAAENPDV
-338 RERMKALKEAQRLEE
+338 TKRMKALKEAQKLEE
-353 ENLKEELALSKKRM
+353 ENLKEELKIAQERV
-367 KNRILQA
+367 RIREEQA
-374 KIDKDTS
+374 KKDKDTS

-405 HRKLQKEYNK
+405 HRKLQKEYNRYQK
-415 YEREAISGLSKE
+415 EAISGLSKE
-427 RQELYKNLKAK
+427 RQEIYKNIEAQLQEAQAKKA
-438 LNDLEADKERIKQ
+438 NLEATMRIYAA
-451 KRLLT
+451 T
-456 YVTLTGDTSSKIY
+456 THDTSSTIY
-469 QMIAKKID
+469 KMMEKGLSNLNAEID
-477 SEYSG
+477 P
-482 NGKIAA
+482 
-488 LQKQIDAMLKE
+488 LQKKIDAMLKE

-507 DKVSKSTKDN
+507 DKVTDN
-517 GDELKKNL
+517 SNKERENLEENL
-525 EKLNEEL
+525 EKLNEKL
-532 LNDNERVLNQ
+532 LNDHKRVLAQ
-542 LKKDYD
+542 LKKDYEAD
-548 EDVKTLKDAL
+548 QKIFDA
-558 KKKLISE
+558 
-565 NEYYDKLQQRRTK
+565 
-578 YNDEVLNQLKND
+578 
-590 YDDDAKSLKDALD
+590 ALD
-603 KKLISE
+603 KKLISQE
-609 DEYYDRLRQRGN
+609 DFQ
-621 QYNDAVVNKL
+621 NKS
-631 KKDYD
+631 K
-636 DDAKSLKD
+636 ALKD
-644 ALDKKLLSENEYYDK
+644 KYDEAVTNQNQK
-659 LQQREIQ
+659 VSDEIS
-666 YNDAVV
+666 
-672 KQNEQMANTLAQN
+672 QN
-685 RISEGESQINEKYDN
+685 RMSEGESQINEQYDN
-700 GDSLEKQLLDLEYDD
+700 GESLESQLLDLEYDD

-726 TEETNQKILDNE
+726 AEETNQKILDNE

-769 IDGEQDKLT
+769 IDSEQDKVS

-783 KQENTLEA
+783 KQESTMEA

-818 STASAL
+818 STATAL

-885 IDTKIPGGDGSGSAA
+885 IDTKIPGGDGSGSATS

>member
-1 MASIDN
+1 MANIDN

-15 TNAASTVADMA
+15 TNAASTVSDMA

-75 QLQTEGVGAMTALKD
+75 QLQTEGVGAMTALHD

-174 LSTLGLQM
+174 LGTLGLQM

-188 AKKGLNSLASSVGKS
+188 AKKGFNSLASSVGKS
-203 FSQIGSIIKSNP
+203 FSQIGNIIKSNP
-215 IGAILTAIVLVV
+215 IGAILTAIVLIV
-227 NKLSDAFKKND
+227 NKLVDAFKKND
-238 DAMTALQKAF
+238 DALTELQKAF
-248 TAFEPIIEGVNFLF
+248 TVFSPILEFVNFLF
-262 DKLAEGVAW
+262 DKMAEGVAW
-271 LVGGMANLVK
+271 LIGGMADLGK
-281 AVGGLIPGYEES
+281 AVLSLIPGYEES

-303 QDDLEESEREYTVNS
+303 QDDLEEAEREYTVNS

-327 LRDKAVENPDV
+327 LRDKAMENPDV

-367 KNRILQA
+367 ENRILQA
-374 KIDKDTS
+374 EIDKDTS

-400 TYYEG
+400 HYYEE

-438 LNDLEADKERIKQ
+438 LDDLEADKERIKK

-469 QMIAKKID
+469 QMIAKQID
-477 SEYSG
+477 SEYSD

-488 LQKQIDAMLKE
+488 LQKQIDGLLLEA
-499 SENAQKKA
+499 ENAKK
-507 DKVSKSTKDN
+507 KVETVTDNAKD
-517 GDELKKNL
+517 EREKLAQNL
-525 EKLNEEL
+525 EKVNEKL
-532 LNDNERVLNQ
+532 LDDHKRVLAQ
-542 LKKDYD
+542 LKKDYEAD
-548 EDVKTLKDAL
+548 LKALEDAQKA
-558 KKKLISE
+558 
-565 NEYYDKLQQRRTK
+565 
-578 YNDEVLNQLKND
+578 
-590 YDDDAKSLKDALD
+590 
-603 KKLISE
+603 
-609 DEYYDRLRQRGN
+609 
-621 QYNDAVVNKL
+621 
-631 KKDYD
+631 
-636 DDAKSLKD
+636 
-644 ALDKKLLSENEYYDK
+644 KLLSQEDFQDKSKALKDKYD
-659 LQQREIQ
+659 EE
-666 YNDAVV
+666 VT
-672 KQNEQMANTLAQN
+672 KQNQKAADEISQN
-685 RISEGESQINEKYDN
+685 RMSNKESQINEKYDN
-700 GDSLEKQLLDLEYDD
+700 GESLEKQLLDLEYDD

-726 TEETNQKILDNE
+726 AEETNQKILDNE
-738 IAKSQAM
+738 IKKSREM
-745 IALWQQELSD
+745 ITLWQQELSD

-769 IDGEQDKLT
+769 IDSEQDNLT

-818 STASAL
+818 STATAL

-838 DAIINTISGAVGAF
+838 DAIINTIAGAVGAF

-864 ALATATAAMVTA
+864 ALATTTAAMVTA
-876 AGMANVKEI
+876 AGLANVKQI
-885 IDTKIPGGDGSGSAA
+885 IDTKIPGGDGSGSSA
-900 STAPSINASSVASLT
+900 SATAPSINASSVASLT

>member
-1 MASIDN
+1 MASVDN
-7 EQIIIDFE
+7 EQIIIDFQ
-15 TNAASTVADMA
+15 TNAASTVSDMA

-75 QLQTEGVGAMTALKD
+75 QLQTEGVGAMTALHD

-174 LSTLGLQM
+174 LGTLGLQM

-188 AKKGLNSLASSVGKS
+188 WKKGFKSITSSVGDS
-203 FSQIGSIIKSNP
+203 FGQIKKIIVGNP
-215 IGAILTAIVLVV
+215 VGAILTAIVLVV
-227 NKLSDAFKKND
+227 TKLVDAFRKND
-238 DAMTALQKAF
+238 DALTALQKAF
-248 TAFEPIIEGVNFLF
+248 TAFSPILEGVNFLF

-271 LVGGMANLVK
+271 LVGGMADLVK
-281 AVGGLIPGYEES
+281 AVGSLIPAYDES

-303 QDDLEESEREYTVNS
+303 QDDLEEAEREYTVNS

-327 LRDKAVENPDV
+327 LRDEAAENPDV
-338 RERMKALKEAQRLEE
+338 TKRMKALKEAQRLEE
-353 ENLKEELALSKKRM
+353 ENLKEELAISKKRM
-367 KNRILQA
+367 ENRILQA
-374 KIDKDTS
+374 EIDKDTS

-405 HRKLQKEYNK
+405 HRKLQKEYNR
-415 YEREAISGLSKE
+415 YEKEAISGLSKE
-427 RQELYKNLKAK
+427 RQELYKNIKAK
-438 LNDLEADKERIKQ
+438 LDDLEADKERIKQ
-451 KRLLT
+451 KKLLT

-488 LQKQIDAMLKE
+488 LQKQIDGLLLEA
-499 SENAQKKA
+499 ENAQKKA

-532 LNDNERVLNQ
+532 LSDNERVLNQ

-548 EDVKTLKDAL
+548 EDVKTLQDAL

-565 NEYYDKLQQRRTK
+565 NEYYDKLQQRET
-578 YNDEVLNQLKND
+578 
-590 YDDDAKSLKDALD
+590 
-603 KKLISE
+603 
-609 DEYYDRLRQRGN
+609 
-621 QYNDAVVNKL
+621 
-631 KKDYD
+631 
-636 DDAKSLKD
+636 
-644 ALDKKLLSENEYYDK
+644 
-659 LQQREIQ
+659 Q

-685 RISEGESQINEKYDN
+685 RISEGESQINEQYDN
-700 GDSLEKQLLDLEYDD
+700 GESLESQLLDLEYDD

-726 TEETNQKILDNE
+726 AEEINQKILDNE
-738 IAKSQAM
+738 IAKSQEM
-745 IALWQQELSD
+745 IALWQQELD
-755 WEGTEEEKAKLQSR
+755 NWEGSEEEKAKLQAK
-769 IDGEQDKLT
+769 IDAEQEKLD
-778 KNLLK
+778 KNLVK
-783 KQENTLEA
+783 KQEATMEA
-791 QNKVTEKNEKKKE
+791 QNNVIQKNEKKKE

-818 STASAL
+818 STATAL

>member
-7 EQIIIDFE
+7 EQIIIDFQ

-101 MRAQLSDLLKIY
+101 MRAQLSDLTKIY
-113 DNLSEADRQSSKGL
+113 DNLSEAQRQSSQGL
-127 ELQSNIND
+127 ELQANIND

-154 GNYPEVVKAIIPG
+154 GNYPEQISAIIPG
-167 INDLNGL
+167 ISQLNGML
-174 LSTLGLQM
+174 GNLGLSMSTLSTSGT
-182 KDLEGG
+182 K
-188 AKKGLNSLASSVGKS
+188 A
-203 FSQIGSIIKSNP
+203 FSQIGNSFKTLGKAFLSNP
-215 IGAILTAIVLVV
+215 VGIVLTGLVV
-227 NKLSDAFKKND
+227 VITKVVDAFKKND
-238 DAMTALQKAF
+238 DAMTQLQKAF
-248 TAFEPIIEGVNFLF
+248 TVFSPILEGINFLF
-262 DKLAEGVAW
+262 DKLAEGIAFV
-271 LVGGMANLVK
+271 VGGIADLGK
-281 AVGGLIPGYEES
+281 AVLSLVPGYEES
-293 QKAAEGLVQA
+293 QQAAEGLVQA
-303 QDDLEESEREYTVNS
+303 QDDLEESERQYTVNS

-327 LRDKAVENPDV
+327 LRDEAAENPDV
-338 RERMKALKEAQRLEE
+338 TKRMEALKEAQRLEE
-353 ENLKEELALSKKRM
+353 ENLKEELKIAQERL
-367 KNRILQA
+367 RIREAQA
-374 KIDKDTS
+374 KQEKDTS

-415 YEREAISGLSKE
+415 YQKEAISGLSKE
-427 RQELYKNLKAK
+427 RQEQFKNINAK
-438 LNDLEADKERIKQ
+438 LEDVKATRQQIKAQLDL
-451 KRLLT
+451 
-456 YVTLTGDTSSKIY
+456 YVAITKDTSSVIY
-469 QMIAKKID
+469 KTIKGRID
-477 SEYSG
+477 SLDAE
-482 NGKIAA
+482 IEPM
-488 LQKQIDAMLKE
+488 QKKVDAMLKE
-499 SENAQKKA
+499 SENAQKKS
-507 DKVSKSTKDN
+507 DKVSKSTKDK
-517 GDELKKNL
+517 GEELKKNL

-532 LNDNERVLNQ
+532 LSDNERVLNQ

-548 EDVKTLKDAL
+548 EDVKTLQDAL

-565 NEYYDKLQQRRTK
+565 NEYYDKLQQRET
-578 YNDEVLNQLKND
+578 
-590 YDDDAKSLKDALD
+590 
-603 KKLISE
+603 
-609 DEYYDRLRQRGN
+609 
-621 QYNDAVVNKL
+621 QYNDAVV
-631 KKDYD
+631 
-636 DDAKSLKD
+636 A
-644 ALDKKLLSENEYYDK
+644 
-659 LQQREIQ
+659 
-666 YNDAVV
+666 
-672 KQNEQMANTLAQN
+672 QNEQTANTLAQQ
-685 RISEGESQINEKYDN
+685 RMSEGESQINENYDN
-700 GDSLEKQLLDLEYDD
+700 GKSLEKQLLDLEYDD

-726 TEETNQKILDNE
+726 AEKTNQKILDNE
-738 IAKSQAM
+738 IKKSQEM
-745 IALWQQELSD
+745 ITLWQQELENWQGS
-755 WEGTEEEKAKLQSR
+755 EEEKAKLQAK
-769 IDGEQDKLT
+769 INAEQDKLD
-778 KNLLK
+778 KNLVK
-783 KQENTLEA
+783 KQEATLEA
-791 QNKVTEKNEKKKE
+791 QNNVTQKNEKKKE
-804 KIRDLGNKALSQGL
+804 KIRDMGNKALSQGL
-818 STASAL
+818 STATAL
-824 AGDNAEAQKGIQVA
+824 AGENAEAQKGIQVA

-864 ALATATAAMVTA
+864 ALATATAAMVAA

-900 STAPSINASSVASLT
+900 SIAPSINASSVASLT

>member
-7 EQIIIDFE
+7 EQIIIDFQ

-75 QLQTEGVGAMTALKD
+75 QLQTEGVGAMTALHD

-174 LSTLGLQM
+174 LGTLGLQM
-182 KDLEGG
+182 KDLDGG
-188 AKKGLNSLASSVGKS
+188 WKKGFKSLTSSVGNS
-203 FSQIGSIIKSNP
+203 FSQIKKIIVGNP
-215 IGAILTAIVLVV
+215 VGAILTAIVLVV
-227 NKLSDAFKKND
+227 TKLVDAFKKND

-262 DKLAEGVAW
+262 SKLAEGVAW
-271 LVGGMANLVK
+271 
-281 AVGGLIPGYEES
+281 AVGGIGDFIKAIGSLIPIYDET

-303 QDDLEESEREYTVNS
+303 QDDLEEAEREYTINS

-327 LRDKAVENPDV
+327 LRDEAAENPDV
-338 RERMKALKEAQRLEE
+338 TKRMEALKEAQRLEE
-353 ENLKEELALSKKRM
+353 ENLKEELKIAQERL
-367 KNRILQA
+367 RIREEQA
-374 KIDKDTS
+374 KQDKDTS

-405 HRKLQKEYNK
+405 HRKLQKEYNRYQK
-415 YEREAISGLSKE
+415 EAISGLSKE
-427 RQELYKNLKAK
+427 RQEIYKNIDAQLQEAKAK
-438 LNDLEADKERIKQ
+438 KANLEATMRIYAA
-451 KRLLT
+451 T
-456 YVTLTGDTSSKIY
+456 THDTSSAVYK
-469 QMIAKKID
+469 MMERGLANLNAEID
-477 SEYSG
+477 P
-482 NGKIAA
+482 
-488 LQKQIDAMLKE
+488 LQKKVDAMLKE
-499 SENAQKKA
+499 AENAQKK
-507 DKVSKSTKDN
+507 SKTVTDN
-517 GDELKKNL
+517 AEDESKKLAENL

-532 LNDNERVLNQ
+532 LSDNERVLKQ
-542 LKKDYD
+542 LEKDYKAD
-548 EDVKTLKDAL
+548 QKIFDAAL
-558 KKKLISE
+558 KEKLISQE
-565 NEYYDKLQQRRTK
+565 EYQ
-578 YNDEVLNQLKND
+578 E
-590 YDDDAKSLKDALD
+590 KSKALKD
-603 KKLISE
+603 KY
-609 DEYYDRLRQRGN
+609 DEE
-621 QYNDAVVNKL
+621 VT
-631 KKDYD
+631 
-636 DDAKSLKD
+636 
-644 ALDKKLLSENEYYDK
+644 
-659 LQQREIQ
+659 
-666 YNDAVV
+666 
-672 KQNEQMANTLAQN
+672 KQNQKAADELAQN
-685 RISEGESQINEKYDN
+685 RISEGESQINEQYDN
-700 GDSLEKQLLDLEYDD
+700 GESLEAQLLDLEYED

-726 TEETNQKILDNE
+726 AEETNQKILDNE

-769 IDGEQDKLT
+769 IDSEQDKLT

-818 STASAL
+818 ATATAL
-824 AGDNAEAQKGIQVA
+824 AGENAEAQKGIQVA
-838 DAIINTISGAVGAF
+838 DSIINTISGAVGAF

-864 ALATATAAMVTA
+864 ALATATAALVTA

-885 IDTKIPGGDGSGSAA
+885 IDTKIPGGNGSGSSA
-900 STAPSINASSVASLT
+900 STSVPSINASSVASLT

>member
-1 MASIDN
+1 MASVDN
-7 EQIIIDFE
+7 EQIIIDFQ
-15 TNAASTVADMA
+15 TNAASTVSDMA

-34 LKKAQKELQDI
+34 LKKAQKELQDL

-75 QLQTEGVGAMTALKD
+75 QLQTEGVGAMTALHD

-174 LSTLGLQM
+174 LGTLGLQM
-182 KDLEGG
+182 TDLEGG
-188 AKKGLNSLASSVGKS
+188 WKKGFRSIISSVGDS
-203 FSQIGSIIKSNP
+203 FGQIKKIIVGNP
-215 IGAILTAIVLVV
+215 VGAILTAIVLVV
-227 NKLSDAFKKND
+227 TKLVDAFKKND
-238 DAMTALQKAF
+238 DALTALQKAF
-248 TAFEPIIEGVNFLF
+248 TAFSPILEGVNFLF

-271 LVGGMANLVK
+271 LIGGMADLVK
-281 AVGGLIPGYEES
+281 AVGSLIPGYEES

-303 QDDLEESEREYTVNS
+303 QDDLEESEREYTINS
-318 ARRNKEIAK
+318 AKRNKEIAK
-327 LRDKAVENPDV
+327 LRDEAMENPDV

-367 KNRILQA
+367 ENRILQA
-374 KIDKDTS
+374 EIDKDTS

-400 TYYEG
+400 HYYEE

-427 RQELYKNLKAK
+427 RKELYKNLKAK
-438 LNDLEADKERIKQ
+438 LDDLEADKERIKQ

-469 QMIAKKID
+469 QMIAKQID

-488 LQKQIDAMLKE
+488 LQKQIDGLLLEA
-499 SENAQKKA
+499 ENAQKKA

-517 GDELKKNL
+517 GDELKNNL

-542 LKKDYD
+542 LKKDYE
-548 EDVKTLKDAL
+548 EDAKTLKDAL
-558 KKKLISE
+558 KKKLIS
-565 NEYYDKLQQRRTK
+565 Q
-578 YNDEVLNQLKND
+578 
-590 YDDDAKSLKDALD
+590 
-603 KKLISE
+603 
-609 DEYYDRLRQRGN
+609 DEYY
-621 QYNDAVVNKL
+621 
-631 KKDYD
+631 
-636 DDAKSLKD
+636 
-644 ALDKKLLSENEYYDK
+644 EK
-659 LQQREIQ
+659 LQQREVQ

-685 RISEGESQINEKYDN
+685 RMSEGESQINEQYDN
-700 GDSLEKQLLDLEYDD
+700 GESLESQLLDLEYDD

-726 TEETNQKILDNE
+726 AEEINQKILDNE
-738 IAKSQAM
+738 IKKSQDM
-745 IALWQQELSD
+745 IALWQQELYN
-755 WEGTEEEKAKLQSR
+755 WEGTEEEKAKLQAK
-769 IDGEQDKLT
+769 IDTEQEKLD
-778 KNLLK
+778 KNLVK
-783 KQENTLEA
+783 KQEATMEA
-791 QNKVTEKNEKKKE
+791 QNNVTQKNEKKKE

-818 STASAL
+818 STATAL

>member
-15 TNAASTVADMA
+15 TNAASTASDMA

-75 QLQTEGVGAMTALKD
+75 QLQSEGVGAMTALHD

-101 MRAQLSDLLKIY
+101 MRAQLSDLTKIY
-113 DNLSEADRQSSKGL
+113 DNLSEAQRQSSQGL

-140 KTLEEETGRFQRNV
+140 KILEEETGRFQRNV
-154 GNYPEVVKAIIPG
+154 GNYPEQITAIIPG
-167 INDLNGL
+167 ISQLDGALGKLGLSFNGL
-174 LSTLGLQM
+174 ATSGT
-182 KDLEGG
+182 K
-188 AKKGLNSLASSVGKS
+188 A
-203 FSQIGSIIKSNP
+203 FSQIGNSFTTLGKAFLSNP
-215 IGAILTAIVLVV
+215 VGIVLTGLVLVV
-227 NKLSDAFKKND
+227 TKLVDAFKKND
-238 DAMTALQKAF
+238 DAMTELQKAF
-248 TAFEPIIEGVNFLF
+248 TVFEPIIEGVNFLF
-262 DKLAEGVAW
+262 DKLAEGIAFVI
-271 LVGGMANLVK
+271 GGMADLGK
-281 AVGGLIPGYEES
+281 AVLSLIPGYEKS

-303 QDDLEESEREYTVNS
+303 QDDLEEAEREYTINS
-318 ARRNKEIAK
+318 ARRNKEIAR
-327 LRDKAVENPDV
+327 LRDEATENPDV
-338 RERMKALKEAQRLEE
+338 TKRMKALKEAQRLEE
-353 ENLKEELALSKKRM
+353 ENLKEELKIAQERV
-367 KNRILQA
+367 RIREEQA
-374 KIDKDTS
+374 KKEKDTS

-405 HRKLQKEYNK
+405 HRKLQKEYNRYQK
-415 YEREAISGLSKE
+415 EAISGLSKE
-427 RQELYKNLKAK
+427 RQEIYKNIEAQLQEAKAK
-438 LNDLEADKERIKQ
+438 KANLEATMKIYAA
-451 KRLLT
+451 T
-456 YVTLTGDTSSKIY
+456 THDTSSAIY
-469 QMIAKKID
+469 KMMEKGLSSLNAEID
-477 SEYSG
+477 P
-482 NGKIAA
+482 
-488 LQKQIDAMLKE
+488 LQKKIDAMLKE

-532 LNDNERVLNQ
+532 LNDNEKVLNQ

-548 EDVKTLKDAL
+548 EDVKTLQNAL
-558 KKKLISE
+558 K
-565 NEYYDKLQQRRTK
+565 
-578 YNDEVLNQLKND
+578 
-590 YDDDAKSLKDALD
+590 

-609 DEYYDRLRQRGN
+609 DEYYD
-621 QYNDAVVNKL
+621 
-631 KKDYD
+631 
-636 DDAKSLKD
+636 
-644 ALDKKLLSENEYYDK
+644 K
-659 LQQREIQ
+659 LQQREIL

-685 RISEGESQINEKYDN
+685 RMSEGESQINEQYDN

-726 TEETNQKILDNE
+726 AEETNQKILDNE

-755 WEGTEEEKAKLQSR
+755 WQGTEEEKAKLQSR
-769 IDGEQDKLT
+769 IDSEQDNLT

-783 KQENTLEA
+783 KQEATMDA

-804 KIRDLGNKALSQGL
+804 KIRDMGNKALSQGL

-838 DAIINTISGAVGAF
+838 DAIINTIAGAVGAF

>member
-15 TNAASTVADMA
+15 TNAASTVSDMA

-174 LSTLGLQM
+174 LGTLGLQM
-182 KDLEGG
+182 EDLEGG

-203 FSQIGSIIKSNP
+203 FSQIGNIIKTNP
-215 IGAILTAIVLVV
+215 IGALLTAIVLVV
-227 NKLSDAFKKND
+227 NKLVDAFKKND

-271 LVGGMANLVK
+271 LVGGMADLVK
-281 AVGGLIPGYEES
+281 AVGSLIPAYDES

-303 QDDLEESEREYTVNS
+303 QDDLEEAEREYTVNS
-318 ARRNKEIAK
+318 ARRNKEIAR
-327 LRDKAVENPDV
+327 LRDEATENPDV

-353 ENLKEELALSKKRM
+353 ENLKEELKIAQERV
-367 KNRILQA
+367 RIREEQA
-374 KIDKDTS
+374 KKEKDTS

-405 HRKLQKEYNK
+405 HRKLQREYNRYQK
-415 YEREAISGLSKE
+415 EAISGLSKE
-427 RQELYKNLKAK
+427 RQEIYKNIDAQLQEAKAK
-438 LNDLEADKERIKQ
+438 KANLEATMRIYAA
-451 KRLLT
+451 T
-456 YVTLTGDTSSKIY
+456 SHNTSSAIY
-469 QMIAKKID
+469 KMMEKGLSSLNAEID
-477 SEYSG
+477 P
-482 NGKIAA
+482 
-488 LQKQIDAMLKE
+488 LQKKIDAMLKE

-548 EDVKTLKDAL
+548 EDVKTLRNAL

-565 NEYYDKLQQRRTK
+565 NEYYDKLQQR
-578 YNDEVLNQLKND
+578 EV
-590 YDDDAKSLKDALD
+590 
-603 KKLISE
+603 
-609 DEYYDRLRQRGN
+609 
-621 QYNDAVVNKL
+621 
-631 KKDYD
+631 
-636 DDAKSLKD
+636 
-644 ALDKKLLSENEYYDK
+644 
-659 LQQREIQ
+659 Q

-685 RISEGESQINEKYDN
+685 RMSEGESQINEKYDN
-700 GDSLEKQLLDLEYDD
+700 GESLESQLLDLEYDD

-726 TEETNQKILDNE
+726 AEETNQKILDNE

-755 WEGTEEEKAKLQSR
+755 WEGTEEEKAKLQTK
-769 IDGEQDKLT
+769 IDGEQNKLT

-783 KQENTLEA
+783 KQETTMEA

-804 KIRDLGNKALSQGL
+804 KIRDMSNKALSQGL
-818 STASAL
+818 ATASAL

>member
-7 EQIIIDFE
+7 EQIIIDFQ
-15 TNAASTVADMA
+15 TNAASTVSDMA

-113 DNLSEADRQSSKGL
+113 DNLSEADRKSSKGL

-167 INDLNGL
+167 INDLNSL
-174 LSTLGLQM
+174 LGTLGLQM

-188 AKKGLNSLASSVGKS
+188 WKKGFNSITSSVGNS
-203 FSQIGSIIKSNP
+203 FSQIKKIIASNP

-227 NKLSDAFKKND
+227 TKLVDAFKKND

-271 LVGGMANLVK
+271 LVGGMADLVK
-281 AVGGLIPGYEES
+281 AVGSLIPAYEES
-293 QKAAEGLVQA
+293 QKAAEALVQA
-303 QDDLEESEREYTVNS
+303 QDDLEEAEREYTVNS
-318 ARRNKEIAK
+318 ARRNKEIAR
-327 LRDKAVENPDV
+327 LRDEAAENPDV
-338 RERMKALKEAQRLEE
+338 TKRMKALKEAQRLEE
-353 ENLKEELALSKKRM
+353 ENLKEELKIAQERV
-367 KNRILQA
+367 RIREEQA
-374 KIDKDTS
+374 KKEKDTS

-405 HRKLQKEYNK
+405 HRKLQKEYNRYQK
-415 YEREAISGLSKE
+415 EAISGLSRE
-427 RQELYKNLKAK
+427 RQEIYKNIDAQLQEAKAK
-438 LNDLEADKERIKQ
+438 KANLEATMRMYAA
-451 KRLLT
+451 T
-456 YVTLTGDTSSKIY
+456 THDTSSAIY
-469 QMIAKKID
+469 KMMEKGLANLNAEID
-477 SEYSG
+477 TS
-482 NGKIAA
+482 
-488 LQKQIDAMLKE
+488 QKQLDAMLKE

-517 GDELKKNL
+517 GEELKNNL

-548 EDVKTLKDAL
+548 EDVKTLQDAL
-558 KKKLISE
+558 KKKL
-565 NEYYDKLQQRRTK
+565 
-578 YNDEVLNQLKND
+578 V
-590 YDDDAKSLKDALD
+590 
-603 KKLISE
+603 SE
-609 DEYYDRLRQRGN
+609 D
-621 QYNDAVVNKL
+621 
-631 KKDYD
+631 
-636 DDAKSLKD
+636 
-644 ALDKKLLSENEYYDK
+644 EYYDK

-685 RISEGESQINEKYDN
+685 RMSEGESRINEKYDN
-700 GDSLEKQLLDLEYDD
+700 GVSLEKQLLDLEYDD

-726 TEETNQKILDNE
+726 TEEINQKILDNE
-738 IAKSQAM
+738 IKKSQEM
-745 IALWQQELSD
+745 IVLWQQELSD
-755 WEGTEEEKAKLQSR
+755 WEGTEEEKSKLQAK
-769 IDGEQDKLT
+769 INAEQDKLD
-778 KNLLK
+778 KNLVK
-783 KQENTLEA
+783 KQEATMDA
-791 QNKVTEKNEKKKE
+791 QNNVTQKNEKKKE
-804 KIRDLGNKALSQGL
+804 KNREQANRALSQSL

-824 AGDNAEAQKGIQVA
+824 AGDNAEAQKGIQVSE
-838 DAIINTISGAVGAF
+838 AIINTISGAVGTF
-852 QGITKDTGGWGI
+852 QGIMKDTDGWGLPYATVMT
-864 ALATATAAMVTA
+864 ALVTA

>member
-7 EQIIIDFE
+7 EQIIIDFQ
-15 TNAASTVADMA
+15 TNAASTVSDMA

-34 LKKAQKELQDI
+34 LKKAQKELQDL

-75 QLQTEGVGAMTALKD
+75 QLQTEGVGAMTALHD
-90 SGEAYSDSIAG
+90 SGEAYSDSIVG

-174 LSTLGLQM
+174 LGTLGLQM

-188 AKKGLNSLASSVGKS
+188 WKKGFKSITSSVGDS
-203 FSQIGSIIKSNP
+203 FGQIKKIIVGNP
-215 IGAILTAIVLVV
+215 VGAILTAIVLVV
-227 NKLSDAFKKND
+227 TKLVDAFKKND
-238 DAMTALQKAF
+238 DALTALQKAF
-248 TAFEPIIEGVNFLF
+248 TAFSPILEGINFLF
-262 DKLAEGVAW
+262 DKLAEGIASV
-271 LVGGMANLVK
+271 VGGMADGVK
-281 AVGGLIPGYEES
+281 AVLSLIPAYDEA
-293 QKAAEGLVQA
+293 QKSAEGLVQA
-303 QDDLEESEREYTVNS
+303 QDDLEEAEREYTVNS
-318 ARRNKEIAK
+318 ARRNKEIAR
-327 LRDKAVENPDV
+327 LRDEAAENPDV
-338 RERMKALKEAQRLEE
+338 TKRMKALKEAQRLEE
-353 ENLKEELALSKKRM
+353 ENLKEELKIAQERV
-367 KNRILQA
+367 RIREEQA
-374 KIDKDTS
+374 RQEKDTS

-405 HRKLQKEYNK
+405 HRKLQKEYNRYQK
-415 YEREAISGLSKE
+415 EAISGLSKE
-427 RQELYKNLKAK
+427 RQEIYKNIDAQLEEAKAK
-438 LNDLEADKERIKQ
+438 KTNLEATMRMYAA
-451 KRLLT
+451 T
-456 YVTLTGDTSSKIY
+456 THDTSSFIY
-469 QMIAKKID
+469 KTMEKGLAHLNAEID
-477 SEYSG
+477 P
-482 NGKIAA
+482 
-488 LQKQIDAMLKE
+488 LQKKIDAMLKE

-507 DKVSKSTKDN
+507 DKVYKSTKDN

-532 LNDNERVLNQ
+532 LNDNERVLQQ

-548 EDVKTLKDAL
+548 EDVKTLRDAL
-558 KKKLISE
+558 KKKLI
-565 NEYYDKLQQRRTK
+565 
-578 YNDEVLNQLKND
+578 
-590 YDDDAKSLKDALD
+590 
-603 KKLISE
+603 
-609 DEYYDRLRQRGN
+609 
-621 QYNDAVVNKL
+621 
-631 KKDYD
+631 
-636 DDAKSLKD
+636 
-644 ALDKKLLSENEYYDK
+644 SENEYYDK

-685 RISEGESQINEKYDN
+685 RISEGESQINEKHDN
-700 GDSLEKQLLDLEYDD
+700 GESLEKQLLDLEYDD

-726 TEETNQKILDNE
+726 AEETNQKILDNE
-738 IAKSQAM
+738 IKKSQEM
-745 IALWQQELSD
+745 ITLWQQELSN
-755 WEGTEEEKAKLQSR
+755 WEGSEEEKAKLQAK
-769 IDGEQDKLT
+769 IDAEQAKLD
-778 KNLLK
+778 KNLVK
-783 KQENTLEA
+783 KQEATMEA
-791 QNKVTEKNEKKKE
+791 QNNVIQKNEKKKE

-818 STASAL
+818 STATAL

-852 QGITKDTGGWGI
+852 QGITRDTGGWGI

-885 IDTKIPGGDGSGSAA
+885 IDTKIPGGDGSGSASA
-900 STAPSINASSVASLT
+900 TAPSINASSVASLT

>member
-7 EQIIIDFE
+7 EQIIIDFQ
-15 TNAASTVADMA
+15 TNAASTVSDMA

-101 MRAQLSDLLKIY
+101 MRAQLSDLTKIY
-113 DNLSEADRQSSKGL
+113 DNLSEAQRQSSKGL
-127 ELQSNIND
+127 ELQANIND

-154 GNYPEVVKAIIPG
+154 GNYPEQITAIIPG
-167 INDLNGL
+167 MSQLNGVL
-174 LSTLGLQM
+174 GKLGLSF
-182 KDLEGG
+182 G
-188 AKKGLNSLASSVGKS
+188 SLATSGTKA
-203 FSQIGSIIKSNP
+203 FSQIGNSFTALGKAFMSNP
-215 IGAILTAIVLVV
+215 IGLVLTGLVV
-227 NKLSDAFKKND
+227 IINKVVDAFKKND
-238 DAMTALQKAF
+238 DAMTNLQKAF
-248 TAFEPIIEGVNFLF
+248 TVFSPILEGINFLF
-262 DKLAEGVAW
+262 DKLAEGIAFVI
-271 LVGGMANLVK
+271 GGIADMEK
-281 AVGGLIPGYEES
+281 ALYSLIPGYEDS
-293 QKAAEGLVQA
+293 QKAAEDLIQA
-303 QDDLEESEREYTVNS
+303 QDDLQESERQYVVNS
-318 ARRNKEIAK
+318 AKRNKEIAK
-327 LRDKAVENPDV
+327 LRDEAAENPDV
-338 RERMKALKEAQRLEE
+338 TKRMEALKEAQRLEE
-353 ENLKEELALSKKRM
+353 ENLKEELKIAQERL
-367 KNRILQA
+367 RIREAQA
-374 KIDKDTS
+374 KQEKDTS

-388 AKMRADMLKAEQ
+388 AQMRADMLKAEQ

-415 YEREAISGLSKE
+415 YQKEAISGLSKE
-427 RQELYKNLKAK
+427 RQEQFKNINAK
-438 LNDLEADKERIKQ
+438 LEDVKATRQQIKAQLDL
-451 KRLLT
+451 
-456 YVTLTGDTSSKIY
+456 YVAITKDTSSVIY
-469 QMIAKKID
+469 KTIKGRID
-477 SEYSG
+477 SLDAE
-482 NGKIAA
+482 IEPM
-488 LQKQIDAMLKE
+488 QKKVDAMLKE
-499 SENAQKKA
+499 SENAQKKS
-507 DKVSKSTKDN
+507 DKVSKSAKDN

-532 LNDNERVLNQ
+532 LSDNERVLNQ

-548 EDVKTLKDAL
+548 EDVKTLQDAL

-565 NEYYDKLQQRRTK
+565 NEYYDKLQQRET
-578 YNDEVLNQLKND
+578 
-590 YDDDAKSLKDALD
+590 
-603 KKLISE
+603 
-609 DEYYDRLRQRGN
+609 
-621 QYNDAVVNKL
+621 QYNDAVV
-631 KKDYD
+631 
-636 DDAKSLKD
+636 
-644 ALDKKLLSENEYYDK
+644 E
-659 LQQREIQ
+659 
-666 YNDAVV
+666 
-672 KQNEQMANTLAQN
+672 QNEQMANTLAQQ
-685 RISEGESQINEKYDN
+685 RMSEGESQINEQYDN
-700 GDSLEKQLLDLEYDD
+700 GESLEKQLLDLEYDN
-715 YADYQLRKQQL
+715 YADYQLKKQQL
-726 TEETNQKILDNE
+726 AEETNQKILDNE

-745 IALWQQELSD
+745 IALWQQELDD
-755 WEGTEEEKAKLQSR
+755 WEGTEEEKAKLQSK
-769 IDGEQDKLT
+769 IDSEQDKLT
-778 KNLLK
+778 KSLLK

-818 STASAL
+818 STATAL
-824 AGDNAEAQKGIQVA
+824 AGENAEAQKGIQVA

-885 IDTKIPGGDGSGSAA
+885 IDTKIPGGNGSSSASA
-900 STAPSINASSVASLT
+900 TVPSINASSVASLT

>member
-75 QLQTEGVGAMTALKD
+75 QLQTEGVGAMTALHD

-101 MRAQLSDLLKIY
+101 MRAQLSDLTKIY
-113 DNLSEADRQSSKGL
+113 DNLSEAQRQSSQGL

-140 KTLEEETGRFQRNV
+140 KILEEETGRFQRNV
-154 GNYPEVVKAIIPG
+154 GNYPEQITAIIPG
-167 INDLNGL
+167 ISQLDGVLGK
-174 LSTLGLQM
+174 LGLSFS
-182 KDLEGG
+182 
-188 AKKGLNSLASSVGKS
+188 ALATSGTKA
-203 FSQIGSIIKSNP
+203 FSQIGDSFTTLGKAFLSNP
-215 IGAILTAIVLVV
+215 VGIVLTGLVLVV
-227 NKLSDAFKKND
+227 TKLVDAFKKND
-238 DAMTALQKAF
+238 DAMTELQKAF
-248 TAFEPIIEGVNFLF
+248 TVFEPIIEGVNFLF
-262 DKLAEGVAW
+262 DKLAEGIAFII
-271 LVGGMANLVK
+271 GGMADLGK
-281 AVGGLIPGYEES
+281 AVLSLIPGYEKS

-303 QDDLEESEREYTVNS
+303 QDDLEESEREYTINS
-318 ARRNKEIAK
+318 ARRNKEIAR
-327 LRDKAVENPDV
+327 LRDEAAENPDV
-338 RERMKALKEAQRLEE
+338 TKRMKALKEAQRLEE
-353 ENLKEELALSKKRM
+353 ENLKEELKIAQERV
-367 KNRILQA
+367 RIREEQA
-374 KIDKDTS
+374 KKEKDTS

-405 HRKLQKEYNK
+405 HRKLQKEYNRYQK
-415 YEREAISGLSKE
+415 EAISGLSRE
-427 RQELYKNLKAK
+427 RQEIYKNIDAQLQEAQAKKA
-438 LNDLEADKERIKQ
+438 NLEATMKIYAA
-451 KRLLT
+451 T
-456 YVTLTGDTSSKIY
+456 THDTSSAIY
-469 QMIAKKID
+469 KMMEKGLSNLNAEID
-477 SEYSG
+477 P
-482 NGKIAA
+482 
-488 LQKQIDAMLKE
+488 LQKKIDAMLKE
-499 SENAQKKA
+499 AENAQKKS

-532 LNDNERVLNQ
+532 LNENERVLNQ

-548 EDVKTLKDAL
+548 EDVKTLQDAL
-558 KKKLISE
+558 KKKLIS
-565 NEYYDKLQQRRTK
+565 Q
-578 YNDEVLNQLKND
+578 
-590 YDDDAKSLKDALD
+590 
-603 KKLISE
+603 
-609 DEYYDRLRQRGN
+609 
-621 QYNDAVVNKL
+621 
-631 KKDYD
+631 
-636 DDAKSLKD
+636 
-644 ALDKKLLSENEYYDK
+644 NEYYDK

-685 RISEGESQINEKYDN
+685 RISEGESQINEQHDS
-700 GDSLEKQLLDLEYDD
+700 GESLEKQLLDLEYDD

-726 TEETNQKILDNE
+726 AEETNQRILDNE

-755 WEGTEEEKAKLQSR
+755 WEGTEEEKAKLQAK

-804 KIRDLGNKALSQGL
+804 KIRDMGNKALSQGL
-818 STASAL
+818 ATASAL

>member
-488 LQKQIDAMLKE
+488 LQKQIDGLLIEAD
-499 SENAQKKA
+499 NAQKKA

-565 NEYYDKLQQRRTK
+565 NEYYDK
-578 YNDEVLNQLKND
+578 
-590 YDDDAKSLKDALD
+590 
-603 KKLISE
+603 
-609 DEYYDRLRQRGN
+609 LRQRGN

-700 GDSLEKQLLDLEYDD
+700 GESLEKQLLDLEYDD

-726 TEETNQKILDNE
+726 AEETNQKILDNE
-738 IAKSQAM
+738 IKKSQDM

>member
-174 LSTLGLQM
+174 LGTLGLQM

-188 AKKGLNSLASSVGKS
+188 AKKGFNSLASSVGKS

-578 YNDEVLNQLKND
+578 YNDEVLNQLK
-590 YDDDAKSLKDALD
+590 
-603 KKLISE
+603 
-609 DEYYDRLRQRGN
+609 
-621 QYNDAVVNKL
+621 
-631 KKDYD
+631 KDYD
-636 DDAKSLKD
+636 EDAKSLKD

>member
-15 TNAASTVADMA
+15 TNAASTVSDMA

-101 MRAQLSDLLKIY
+101 MRAQLSDLTKIY
-113 DNLSEADRQSSKGL
+113 DNLSEAQRQSSQGL

-140 KTLEEETGRFQRNV
+140 KILEEETGRFQRNV
-154 GNYPEVVKAIIPG
+154 GNYPEQITAIIPG
-167 INDLNGL
+167 ISQLDGALGKLGLSFNGL
-174 LSTLGLQM
+174 ATSGT
-182 KDLEGG
+182 K
-188 AKKGLNSLASSVGKS
+188 A
-203 FSQIGSIIKSNP
+203 FSQIGNSFTTLGKAFLSNP
-215 IGAILTAIVLVV
+215 VGIVLTGLVLVV
-227 NKLSDAFKKND
+227 TKLVDAFKKND
-238 DAMTALQKAF
+238 DAMTELQKAF
-248 TAFEPIIEGVNFLF
+248 TVFEPIIEGVNFLF
-262 DKLAEGVAW
+262 DKLAEGIAFVI
-271 LVGGMANLVK
+271 GGMADLGK
-281 AVGGLIPGYEES
+281 AVLSLIPGYEKS

-303 QDDLEESEREYTVNS
+303 QDDLEEAEREYTVNS

-327 LRDKAVENPDV
+327 LRDEAMENPDV

-367 KNRILQA
+367 ENRILQA
-374 KIDKDTS
+374 EIEKDTS

-400 TYYEG
+400 HYYEE
-405 HRKLQKEYNK
+405 HRKLQREYNK
-415 YEREAISGLSKE
+415 YEREAISGLSEE

-438 LNDLEADKERIKQ
+438 LDDLEADKERIKQ

-477 SEYSG
+477 SEYLG
-482 NGKIAA
+482 NGKIAE
-488 LQKQIDAMLKE
+488 LQKQIDGLLLEA
-499 SENAQKKA
+499 ENAQKK
-507 DKVSKSTKDN
+507 SKTVTDN
-517 GDELKKNL
+517 TEDESEKLAENL
-525 EKLNEEL
+525 EKLNEKL
-532 LNDNERVLNQ
+532 LDDHKRVLTQ
-542 LKKDYD
+542 LKKDYEAD
-548 EDVKTLKDAL
+548 QKIFDAAL
-558 KKKLISE
+558 KKKLLS
-565 NEYYDKLQQRRTK
+565 Q
-578 YNDEVLNQLKND
+578 EVFQE
-590 YDDDAKSLKDALD
+590 KSKILKDQY
-603 KKLISE
+603 
-609 DEYYDRLRQRGN
+609 DE
-621 QYNDAVVNKL
+621 AVT
-631 KKDYD
+631 
-636 DDAKSLKD
+636 
-644 ALDKKLLSENEYYDK
+644 
-659 LQQREIQ
+659 
-666 YNDAVV
+666 
-672 KQNEQMANTLAQN
+672 KQNQKVADEISQN
-685 RISEGESQINEKYDN
+685 RMSNKESQINEKYDN
-700 GDSLEKQLLDLEYDD
+700 GESLEKQLLDLEYDD

-726 TEETNQKILDNE
+726 AEETNQKILDNE
-738 IAKSQAM
+738 IKKSQAM
-745 IALWQQELSD
+745 ISLWQQELSD
-755 WEGTEEEKAKLQSR
+755 WEGTEEEKSKLQAK

-778 KNLLK
+778 KNFLK

-818 STASAL
+818 STATAL

>member
-7 EQIIIDFE
+7 EQIIIDFQ
-15 TNAASTVADMA
+15 TNAASTVSDMA

-113 DNLSEADRQSSKGL
+113 DNLSEAERQSSKGL

-174 LSTLGLQM
+174 LGTLGLQM
-182 KDLEGG
+182 EDLEGG
-188 AKKGLNSLASSVGKS
+188 AKKGFNSLASSVGKS
-203 FSQIGSIIKSNP
+203 FSQIGNIIKTNP

-227 NKLSDAFKKND
+227 NKLVDAFKKND
-238 DAMTALQKAF
+238 DALTELQKAF
-248 TAFEPIIEGVNFLF
+248 TVFSPILEGIDFLF
-262 DKLAEGVAW
+262 DKLAEGIAFV
-271 LVGGMANLVK
+271 VGGMADLGK
-281 AVGGLIPGYEES
+281 SILSLIPGYEES

-327 LRDKAVENPDV
+327 LRDEAAESPDV
-338 RERMKALKEAQRLEE
+338 RKRMKALKEAQRLEE

-367 KNRILQA
+367 ENRILQA
-374 KIDKDTS
+374 EIDKDTS

-405 HRKLQKEYNK
+405 HRKLQKEYNR
-415 YEREAISGLSKE
+415 YEKEAISGLSKE
-427 RQELYKNLKAK
+427 RQELYKNIKAK
-438 LNDLEADKERIKQ
+438 LDDLEADKERIKQ
-451 KRLLT
+451 KKLLT
-456 YVTLTGDTSSKIY
+456 YVTLTGDTTSKIY
-469 QMIAKKID
+469 QMIAKQID

-488 LQKQIDAMLKE
+488 LQKQIDGLLLEA
-499 SENAQKKA
+499 ENAQKK
-507 DKVSKSTKDN
+507 SKTVTDN
-517 GDELKKNL
+517 AEDEREKLAQNL
-525 EKLNEEL
+525 EKVNEKL
-532 LNDNERVLNQ
+532 LDDNKRVLYQ
-542 LKKDYD
+542 LKKDYKAD
-548 EDVKTLKDAL
+548 LKALEDAQKA
-558 KKKLISE
+558 
-565 NEYYDKLQQRRTK
+565 
-578 YNDEVLNQLKND
+578 
-590 YDDDAKSLKDALD
+590 
-603 KKLISE
+603 
-609 DEYYDRLRQRGN
+609 
-621 QYNDAVVNKL
+621 
-631 KKDYD
+631 
-636 DDAKSLKD
+636 
-644 ALDKKLLSENEYYDK
+644 KLLSQEDFQNKSKALKDKYD
-659 LQQREIQ
+659 E
-666 YNDAVV
+666 AVT
-672 KQNEQMANTLAQN
+672 KQNQKAADEISQN
-685 RISEGESQINEKYDN
+685 RMSNKESQINEKYDN
-700 GDSLEKQLLDLEYDD
+700 GESLEKQLLDLEYDD

-726 TEETNQKILDNE
+726 AEETNQKILDNE
-738 IAKSQAM
+738 IKKSQEM
-745 IALWQQELSD
+745 ITLWQQELSD
-755 WEGTEEEKAKLQSR
+755 WEGSEEEKAKIQAK
-769 IDGEQDKLT
+769 IDAEQKKLD
-778 KNLLK
+778 KNLVK
-783 KQENTLEA
+783 KQEATMEA
-791 QNKVTEKNEKKKE
+791 QNNVIQKNEKKKE
-804 KIRDLGNKALSQGL
+804 KIRDMGNKALSQGL
-818 STASAL
+818 ATATAL

-838 DAIINTISGAVGAF
+838 DAIINTIAGAVGAF

-864 ALATATAAMVTA
+864 ALATTTAAMVTA
-876 AGMANVKEI
+876 AGLANVKEI
-885 IDTKIPGGDGSGSAA
+885 IDTKIPGGDGSGSSA
-900 STAPSINASSVASLT
+900 SATAPSINASSVASLT
-915 DSTQAVNTVIGDE
+915 DSTQAVNTIIGDE

>member
-7 EQIIIDFE
+7 EQIIIDFQ
-15 TNAASTVADMA
+15 TNAASTVSDMA

-101 MRAQLSDLLKIY
+101 MRAQLSDLTKIY
-113 DNLSEADRQSSKGL
+113 DNLSEAERQSSKGL

-154 GNYPEVVKAIIPG
+154 GNYPEQITAIIPG
-167 INDLNGL
+167 ISQLDGILGK
-174 LSTLGLQM
+174 LGLSFS
-182 KDLEGG
+182 
-188 AKKGLNSLASSVGKS
+188 GLATSGTKA
-203 FSQIGSIIKSNP
+203 FSQIGDSFKTLGKAFLSNP
-215 IGAILTAIVLVV
+215 VGIILTGLVLVV
-227 NKLSDAFKKND
+227 TKLVDAFKKND
-238 DAMTALQKAF
+238 DALTELQKAF
-248 TAFEPIIEGVNFLF
+248 TVFSPILEGINFLF

-271 LVGGMANLVK
+271 LVGGMADLGK
-281 AVGGLIPGYEES
+281 AVLSLIPDYEES

-327 LRDKAVENPDV
+327 LRDEAAESPDV
-338 RERMKALKEAQRLEE
+338 RKRMKALKEAQRLEE

-367 KNRILQA
+367 ENRILQA
-374 KIDKDTS
+374 EIDKDTS

-405 HRKLQKEYNK
+405 HRKLQKEYNR

-427 RQELYKNLKAK
+427 RQELYKNIKAK
-438 LNDLEADKERIKQ
+438 LDDLEADKERIKQ
-451 KRLLT
+451 KKLLT
-456 YVTLTGDTSSKIY
+456 YVTLTRDTSSKLY
-469 QMIAKKID
+469 EMISKKID

-488 LQKQIDAMLKE
+488 LQKQIDGLLLEA
-499 SENAQKKA
+499 ENAQKKA

-548 EDVKTLKDAL
+548 EDAKTLQDAL
-558 KKKLISE
+558 KKKLI
-565 NEYYDKLQQRRTK
+565 
-578 YNDEVLNQLKND
+578 
-590 YDDDAKSLKDALD
+590 
-603 KKLISE
+603 
-609 DEYYDRLRQRGN
+609 
-621 QYNDAVVNKL
+621 
-631 KKDYD
+631 
-636 DDAKSLKD
+636 
-644 ALDKKLLSENEYYDK
+644 SENEYYDK

-685 RISEGESQINEKYDN
+685 RMSEGESQINEKYDN
-700 GDSLEKQLLDLEYDD
+700 GESLEKQLLDLEYND

-726 TEETNQKILDNE
+726 AEETNQKILDNE
-738 IAKSQAM
+738 IKKSQEM
-745 IALWQQELSD
+745 ITLWQQELSD
-755 WEGTEEEKAKLQSR
+755 WEGTEEEKAKLQAK
-769 IDGEQDKLT
+769 IDAEQAKLD
-778 KNLLK
+778 KNLVK
-783 KQENTLEA
+783 KQEATMEA
-791 QNKVTEKNEKKKE
+791 QNNVIQKNEKKKE

-818 STASAL
+818 STATAL

-876 AGMANVKEI
+876 AGMANVKQI

>member
-7 EQIIIDFE
+7 EQIIIDFQ
-15 TNAASTVADMA
+15 TNAASTVSDMA

-34 LKKAQKELQDI
+34 LKKAQKELQDL

-101 MRAQLSDLLKIY
+101 MRAQLSDLTKIY
-113 DNLSEADRQSSKGL
+113 DNLSEAQRQSSQGL
-127 ELQSNIND
+127 ELQTNIND

-140 KTLEEETGRFQRNV
+140 KILEEETGRFQRNV
-154 GNYPEVVKAIIPG
+154 GNYPEQITAIIPG
-167 INDLNGL
+167 ISQLDGVLGK
-174 LSTLGLQM
+174 LGLSFS
-182 KDLEGG
+182 
-188 AKKGLNSLASSVGKS
+188 GLATSGTKA
-203 FSQIGSIIKSNP
+203 FSQIDDSFKTLGKAFLSNP
-215 IGAILTAIVLVV
+215 VGIVLTGLVLVV
-227 NKLSDAFKKND
+227 NKLVDAFKKND

-248 TAFEPIIEGVNFLF
+248 TVFSPILEGVNFLF
-262 DKLAEGVAW
+262 DKLAEGIAFV
-271 LVGGMANLVK
+271 VGGMADLGK
-281 AVGGLIPGYEES
+281 AVLSLIPGYEES

-303 QDDLEESEREYTVNS
+303 QDDLEESEREYTINS
-318 ARRNKEIAK
+318 ARRNKEIAR
-327 LRDKAVENPDV
+327 LRDEAAENPDV
-338 RERMKALKEAQRLEE
+338 VKRMEALKKAQALEE
-353 ENLKEELALSKKRM
+353 ENLKEELKIAQKRVEL
-367 KNRILQA
+367 KEEEARQN
-374 KIDKDTS
+374 KDTS

-400 TYYEG
+400 HYYEE
-405 HRKLQKEYNK
+405 HRKLQKEYNRYQK
-415 YEREAISGLSKE
+415 EAISGLSKE
-427 RQELYKNLKAK
+427 RQEQFKNISAKLEDVKATRKQIKAQLDLYVAVNKNTSSAVYKNLKGK
-438 LNDLEADKERIKQ
+438 
-451 KRLLT
+451 
-456 YVTLTGDTSSKIY
+456 
-469 QMIAKKID
+469 MD
-477 SEYSG
+477 SLDAQIG
-482 NGKIAA
+482 PM
-488 LQKQIDAMLKE
+488 QKQLNAMLKE
-499 SENAQKKA
+499 SENAQKKS
-507 DKVSKSTKDN
+507 DKASKSANDRRKELAQNLERLNEKLLDDN
-517 GDELKKNL
+517 ERALNQLKKDYTEDAKTLKNALDAKLISKEKYDEQMKILDEKYAEAVKKQKEKETEELRNNL
-525 EKLNEEL
+525 EKLNEEML
-532 LNDNERVLNQ
+532 SDNERVLKQ

-548 EDVKTLKDAL
+548 EDAKTLKDAL
-558 KKKLISE
+558 DKKIISE
-565 NEYYDKLQQRRTK
+565 NEYYDKLQQRET
-578 YNDEVLNQLKND
+578 
-590 YDDDAKSLKDALD
+590 
-603 KKLISE
+603 
-609 DEYYDRLRQRGN
+609 
-621 QYNDAVVNKL
+621 
-631 KKDYD
+631 
-636 DDAKSLKD
+636 
-644 ALDKKLLSENEYYDK
+644 
-659 LQQREIQ
+659 Q

-672 KQNEQMANTLAQN
+672 KQNEQMANELSQQ
-685 RISEGESQINEKYDN
+685 RMSEGESQINEKYDN
-700 GDSLEKQLLDLEYDD
+700 GESLESQLLDLEYDD

-726 TEETNQKILDNE
+726 AEETNQKILDNE
-738 IAKSQAM
+738 IKKSQDM
-745 IALWQQELSD
+745 IALWQQELDD

-769 IDGEQDKLT
+769 IDSEQDKLT

-783 KQENTLEA
+783 KQETTMDA

-818 STASAL
+818 STATAL

>member
-174 LSTLGLQM
+174 LGTLGLQM

-188 AKKGLNSLASSVGKS
+188 AKKGFNSLASSVGKS

-318 ARRNKEIAK
+318 ARRNKEIAR
-327 LRDKAVENPDV
+327 LRDEAAENPDV
-338 RERMKALKEAQRLEE
+338 TKRMKALKEAQKLEE
-353 ENLKEELALSKKRM
+353 ENLKEELKIAQERV
-367 KNRILQA
+367 RIREAQA
-374 KIDKDTS
+374 KQEKDTS

-405 HRKLQKEYNK
+405 HRKLQKEYNRYQK
-415 YEREAISGLSKE
+415 EAISGLSKE
-427 RQELYKNLKAK
+427 RQEIYKNIDAQLQEAKAK
-438 LNDLEADKERIKQ
+438 KANLEATMRIYAA
-451 KRLLT
+451 T
-456 YVTLTGDTSSKIY
+456 THDTSSAVYKI
-469 QMIAKKID
+469 MERGLANLNAEID
-477 SEYSG
+477 P
-482 NGKIAA
+482 
-488 LQKQIDAMLKE
+488 LQKKIDAMLRE

-507 DKVSKSTKDN
+507 NKVSKSTKDN

-548 EDVKTLKDAL
+548 EDVKTLQNAL
-558 KKKLISE
+558 K
-565 NEYYDKLQQRRTK
+565 
-578 YNDEVLNQLKND
+578 
-590 YDDDAKSLKDALD
+590 

-609 DEYYDRLRQRGN
+609 DEYYN
-621 QYNDAVVNKL
+621 
-631 KKDYD
+631 
-636 DDAKSLKD
+636 
-644 ALDKKLLSENEYYDK
+644 K

-818 STASAL
+818 STATAL

>member
-7 EQIIIDFE
+7 EQIIIDFQ
-15 TNAASTVADMA
+15 TNAASTVSDMA

-34 LKKAQKELQDI
+34 LKKAQKELQDL

-101 MRAQLSDLLKIY
+101 MRAQLSDLTKIY
-113 DNLSEADRQSSKGL
+113 DNLSEAERQSSKGL

-154 GNYPEVVKAIIPG
+154 GNYPEQITAIIPG
-167 INDLNGL
+167 ISQLDGALGK
-174 LSTLGLQM
+174 LGLSFS
-182 KDLEGG
+182 
-188 AKKGLNSLASSVGKS
+188 GLATSGTKA
-203 FSQIGSIIKSNP
+203 FSQIGDSFKTLGKAFLSNP
-215 IGAILTAIVLVV
+215 VGIVLTGLVLVV
-227 NKLSDAFKKND
+227 TKLVDAFKKND
-238 DAMTALQKAF
+238 DAMTELQKAF
-248 TAFEPIIEGVNFLF
+248 TVFSPILEGINFLF
-262 DKLAEGVAW
+262 DKLAEGIAFVI
-271 LVGGMANLVK
+271 GGMADLGK
-281 AVGGLIPGYEES
+281 AVLSLIPGYEES
-293 QKAAEGLVQA
+293 QEAAEGLVQA
-303 QDDLEESEREYTVNS
+303 QDDLEESEREYTINS

-327 LRDKAVENPDV
+327 LRDEAMENPDV

-367 KNRILQA
+367 ENRILQA
-374 KIDKDTS
+374 EIEKDTS

-400 TYYEG
+400 HYYEE

-438 LNDLEADKERIKQ
+438 LDDLEADKERIKQ

-469 QMIAKKID
+469 QMIAKQID

-488 LQKQIDAMLKE
+488 LQKQIDGLLLEA
-499 SENAQKKA
+499 ENAQKKA

-532 LNDNERVLNQ
+532 LSDNERVLTQ

-548 EDVKTLKDAL
+548 EDVKTLQDAL
-558 KKKLISE
+558 KKKLI
-565 NEYYDKLQQRRTK
+565 
-578 YNDEVLNQLKND
+578 
-590 YDDDAKSLKDALD
+590 
-603 KKLISE
+603 
-609 DEYYDRLRQRGN
+609 
-621 QYNDAVVNKL
+621 
-631 KKDYD
+631 
-636 DDAKSLKD
+636 
-644 ALDKKLLSENEYYDK
+644 SENEYYDK

-672 KQNEQMANTLAQN
+672 KQNEQMANTLSQN
-685 RISEGESQINEKYDN
+685 RMSEGESQINEKYDN
-700 GDSLEKQLLDLEYDD
+700 GESLESQLLDLEYDD

-726 TEETNQKILDNE
+726 AEEINQKILDNE
-738 IAKSQAM
+738 IKKSQEM
-745 IALWQQELSD
+745 ITLWEQELSN
-755 WEGTEEEKAKLQSR
+755 WEGTEEEKAKLQAK
-769 IDGEQDKLT
+769 IDGEQDKLD
-778 KNLLK
+778 KNLVK
-783 KQENTLEA
+783 KQEATMEA
-791 QNKVTEKNEKKKE
+791 QNNVIQKNEKKKE

-818 STASAL
+818 STATAL

-955 ENGNNF
+955 ESGNNF

>member
-7 EQIIIDFE
+7 EQIIIDFQ
-15 TNAASTVADMA
+15 TNAASTVSDMA

-101 MRAQLSDLLKIY
+101 MRAQLSDLTKIY
-113 DNLSEADRQSSKGL
+113 DNLSEAERQSSKGL

-154 GNYPEVVKAIIPG
+154 GNYPEQITAIIPG
-167 INDLNGL
+167 ISQLDGALGK
-174 LSTLGLQM
+174 LGLSFS
-182 KDLEGG
+182 
-188 AKKGLNSLASSVGKS
+188 GLATSGTKA
-203 FSQIGSIIKSNP
+203 FSQIGDSFKTLGKAFLSNP
-215 IGAILTAIVLVV
+215 VGIVLTGLVLVV
-227 NKLSDAFKKND
+227 TKLVNAFKKND
-238 DAMTALQKAF
+238 DALTELQKAF
-248 TAFEPIIEGVNFLF
+248 TVFSPILEGINFLF

-271 LVGGMANLVK
+271 LVGGMADLGK
-281 AVGGLIPGYEES
+281 AVLSLIPGYEES

-327 LRDKAVENPDV
+327 LRDEAMENPDV

-367 KNRILQA
+367 ENRILQA
-374 KIDKDTS
+374 KIEKDTS

-415 YEREAISGLSKE
+415 YQREAISGLSKE
-427 RQELYKNLKAK
+427 RQEIYKNIDAQLEEAKAK
-438 LNDLEADKERIKQ
+438 KANLEATMRIYAA
-451 KRLLT
+451 T
-456 YVTLTGDTSSKIY
+456 THDTSSAIY
-469 QMIAKKID
+469 KMMEKGLTNLNAEID
-477 SEYSG
+477 P
-482 NGKIAA
+482 
-488 LQKQIDAMLKE
+488 LQKKIDAMLKE
-499 SENAQKKA
+499 SENAQN
-507 DKVSKSTKDN
+507 KVKTVTDN
-517 GDELKKNL
+517 TEDEREKLAKNL
-525 EKLNEEL
+525 EEVNEKIL
-532 LNDNERVLNQ
+532 DDHKRVLKQ
-542 LKKDYD
+542 LEKDYKAD
-548 EDVKTLKDAL
+548 LKTLEDAE
-558 KKKLISE
+558 KAKLISQE
-565 NEYYDKLQQRRTK
+565 EYQKKSKILKDQYDK
-578 YNDEVLNQLKND
+578 
-590 YDDDAKSLKDALD
+590 
-603 KKLISE
+603 
-609 DEYYDRLRQRGN
+609 
-621 QYNDAVVNKL
+621 AVT
-631 KKDYD
+631 
-636 DDAKSLKD
+636 
-644 ALDKKLLSENEYYDK
+644 
-659 LQQREIQ
+659 
-666 YNDAVV
+666 
-672 KQNEQMANTLAQN
+672 KQNQKASDEISQN
-685 RISEGESQINEKYDN
+685 RMSEGESRINEKYDN
-700 GDSLEKQLLDLEYDD
+700 GKSLEKQLLDLEYDD

-726 TEETNQKILDNE
+726 TEEINQKILDNE
-738 IAKSQAM
+738 IKKSQDM

-755 WEGTEEEKAKLQSR
+755 WEGSEEEKAKLQAK
-769 IDGEQDKLT
+769 IDAEQDKLN
-778 KNLLK
+778 KNLVK
-783 KQENTLEA
+783 KQEATMEA
-791 QNKVTEKNEKKKE
+791 QNNVIQNNEKKKE

-818 STASAL
+818 STATAL

>member
-15 TNAASTVADMA
+15 TNAASTVSDMA

-101 MRAQLSDLLKIY
+101 MRAQLSDLTKIY
-113 DNLSEADRQSSKGL
+113 DNLSEAQRQSSQGL
-127 ELQSNIND
+127 ELQTNIND

-140 KTLEEETGRFQRNV
+140 KILEEETGRFQRNV
-154 GNYPEVVKAIIPG
+154 GNYPEQITAIIPG
-167 INDLNGL
+167 ISQLDGVLGK
-174 LSTLGLQM
+174 LGLSFS
-182 KDLEGG
+182 
-188 AKKGLNSLASSVGKS
+188 SLATSGTKA
-203 FSQIGSIIKSNP
+203 FSQIGNSFTTLGKAFLSNP
-215 IGAILTAIVLVV
+215 VGIVLTGLVLVV
-227 NKLSDAFKKND
+227 TKLVDAFKKND
-238 DAMTALQKAF
+238 DAMTELQKAF

-271 LVGGMANLVK
+271 LVGGVADLIK
-281 AVGGLIPGYEES
+281 AVGSLIPAYEES

-303 QDDLEESEREYTVNS
+303 QDDLEEAEREYTVNS

-327 LRDKAVENPDV
+327 LRDEAIENPDV

-367 KNRILQA
+367 ENRILQA

-405 HRKLQKEYNK
+405 HRKLQREYNK

-438 LNDLEADKERIKQ
+438 LSDLEADKERIKQ
-451 KRLLT
+451 KKLLT
-456 YVTLTGDTSSKIY
+456 YITLTGDTSSKIY

-488 LQKQIDAMLKE
+488 LQKQIDGLLLEA
-499 SENAQKKA
+499 ENAQKKV
-507 DKVSKSTKDN
+507 DKVSKSSKDN
-517 GDELKKNL
+517 GNELKKNL

-548 EDVKTLKDAL
+548 EDVKTLQNAL
-558 KKKLISE
+558 
-565 NEYYDKLQQRRTK
+565 N
-578 YNDEVLNQLKND
+578 
-590 YDDDAKSLKDALD
+590 
-603 KKLISE
+603 
-609 DEYYDRLRQRGN
+609 
-621 QYNDAVVNKL
+621 
-631 KKDYD
+631 
-636 DDAKSLKD
+636 
-644 ALDKKLLSENEYYDK
+644 KKLLSENEYYDK

-685 RISEGESQINEKYDN
+685 RMSEGESQINEKYDN
-700 GDSLEKQLLDLEYDD
+700 GESLEKQLLDLEYDD

-726 TEETNQKILDNE
+726 AEETNQKILDNE

-769 IDGEQDKLT
+769 IDSEQDKLI

-818 STASAL
+818 STATAL

>member
-34 LKKAQKELQDI
+34 LKKTQKELQDI

-75 QLQTEGVGAMTALKD
+75 QLQSEGVGAMTALKD

-182 KDLEGG
+182 NDLEGG
-188 AKKGLNSLASSVGKS
+188 AKKGFNSLASSVGKS
-203 FSQIGSIIKSNP
+203 FSQIGNIIKNNP

-271 LVGGMANLVK
+271 LVGGVADLIK
-281 AVGGLIPGYEES
+281 AVGGLIPIYGKS
-293 QKAAEGLVQA
+293 QKETEGLVQA
-303 QDDLEESEREYTVNS
+303 QDDLEEAEREYTINS
-318 ARRNKEIAK
+318 ARRNKEIAR
-327 LRDKAVENPDV
+327 LRDEAAENPDV
-338 RERMKALKEAQRLEE
+338 TKRMKALKEAQRLEE
-353 ENLKEELALSKKRM
+353 ENLKEELKIAQERV
-367 KNRILQA
+367 RIREAQA
-374 KIDKDTS
+374 KKEKDTS

-405 HRKLQKEYNK
+405 HRKLQKEYNR
-415 YEREAISGLSKE
+415 YQEEAISGLSKE
-427 RQELYKNLKAK
+427 RQEIYKNIDAQLQEAKAK
-438 LNDLEADKERIKQ
+438 KANLEATMRIYAA
-451 KRLLT
+451 T
-456 YVTLTGDTSSKIY
+456 THNTSSDVYK
-469 QMIAKKID
+469 MMEKGLSNLNAEID
-477 SEYSG
+477 P
-482 NGKIAA
+482 
-488 LQKQIDAMLKE
+488 LQKKIDAMLKE

-507 DKVSKSTKDN
+507 KTVTDN
-517 GDELKKNL
+517 SNKERENLAENL
-525 EKLNEEL
+525 EKLNEKL
-532 LNDNERVLNQ
+532 LNDHKRVLAQ
-542 LKKDYD
+542 LKKDYEAD
-548 EDVKTLKDAL
+548 QKIFDA
-558 KKKLISE
+558 
-565 NEYYDKLQQRRTK
+565 
-578 YNDEVLNQLKND
+578 
-590 YDDDAKSLKDALD
+590 ALD
-603 KKLISE
+603 KKLISQE
-609 DEYYDRLRQRGN
+609 DFE
-621 QYNDAVVNKL
+621 NKS
-631 KKDYD
+631 K
-636 DDAKSLKD
+636 ALKD
-644 ALDKKLLSENEYYDK
+644 KYD
-659 LQQREIQ
+659 E
-666 YNDAVV
+666 AVT
-672 KQNEQMANTLAQN
+672 KQNQKVSDEISQN
-685 RISEGESQINEKYDN
+685 RMSEGESQINEKYDN
-700 GDSLEKQLLDLEYDD
+700 GESLEKQLLDLEYDD

-726 TEETNQKILDNE
+726 AEEINQKILDNE
-738 IAKSQAM
+738 IKKSQEK
-745 IALWQQELSD
+745 ITLWQQELSD
-755 WEGTEEEKAKLQSR
+755 WEGTEEEKAKLQAK
-769 IDGEQDKLT
+769 IDAEQEKLD
-778 KNLLK
+778 KNLVK
-783 KQENTLEA
+783 KQEATMEA
-791 QNKVTEKNEKKKE
+791 QNNITQKNEKKKE

-818 STASAL
+818 STATAL

-838 DAIINTISGAVGAF
+838 DAIINTIAGAVGAF

>member
-1 MASIDN
+1 MANIDN

-15 TNAASTVADMA
+15 TNAASTVSDMA
-26 KVKGQIDE
+26 RVKGQIDE

-75 QLQTEGVGAMTALKD
+75 QLQSEGVGAMTALHD

-101 MRAQLSDLLKIY
+101 MRAQLSDLTKIY
-113 DNLSEADRQSSKGL
+113 DNLSEAQRQSSQGL

-140 KTLEEETGRFQRNV
+140 KILEEETGRFQRNV
-154 GNYPEVVKAIIPG
+154 GNYPEQITAIIPG
-167 INDLNGL
+167 ISQLDGALGKLGLSFNGL
-174 LSTLGLQM
+174 ATSGT
-182 KDLEGG
+182 K
-188 AKKGLNSLASSVGKS
+188 A
-203 FSQIGSIIKSNP
+203 FSQIGNSFTTLGKAFLSNP
-215 IGAILTAIVLVV
+215 VGIVLTGLVLVV
-227 NKLSDAFKKND
+227 TKLVDAFKKND
-238 DAMTALQKAF
+238 DAMTELQKAF
-248 TAFEPIIEGVNFLF
+248 TVFEPIIEGVNFLF
-262 DKLAEGVAW
+262 DKLAEGIAFV
-271 LVGGMANLVK
+271 VGGMADLGK
-281 AVGGLIPGYEES
+281 AVLSLIPGYEKS

-303 QDDLEESEREYTVNS
+303 QDDLEEAEREYTVNS
-318 ARRNKEIAK
+318 ARRNKEIAR
-327 LRDKAVENPDV
+327 LRDEAAENPDV
-338 RERMKALKEAQRLEE
+338 TKRMKALKEAQRLEE
-353 ENLKEELALSKKRM
+353 ENLKEELKIAQERV
-367 KNRILQA
+367 RIREEQA
-374 KIDKDTS
+374 KKDKDTS

-405 HRKLQKEYNK
+405 HRKLQKEYNRYQK
-415 YEREAISGLSKE
+415 EAISGLSKE
-427 RQELYKNLKAK
+427 RQEIYKNIDAQLQEAQAKKA
-438 LNDLEADKERIKQ
+438 NLEATMRIYAA
-451 KRLLT
+451 T
-456 YVTLTGDTSSKIY
+456 THNTSSAIY
-469 QMIAKKID
+469 KMMEKGLSSLNAEID
-477 SEYSG
+477 P
-482 NGKIAA
+482 
-488 LQKQIDAMLKE
+488 LQKKIDAMLKE

-548 EDVKTLKDAL
+548 EDVKTLQNAL
-558 KKKLISE
+558 K
-565 NEYYDKLQQRRTK
+565 
-578 YNDEVLNQLKND
+578 
-590 YDDDAKSLKDALD
+590 

-609 DEYYDRLRQRGN
+609 DEYYD
-621 QYNDAVVNKL
+621 
-631 KKDYD
+631 
-636 DDAKSLKD
+636 
-644 ALDKKLLSENEYYDK
+644 K
-659 LQQREIQ
+659 LQQREIL
-666 YNDAVV
+666 YNNAVV
-672 KQNEQMANTLAQN
+672 KQNEQMANILTQN
-685 RISEGESQINEKYDN
+685 RMSEGESQINEKYDN
-700 GDSLEKQLLDLEYDD
+700 GESLEKQLLDLEYDD

-726 TEETNQKILDNE
+726 AEETNQKILDNE
-738 IAKSQAM
+738 IKKSQDM
-745 IALWQQELSD
+745 IALWQQELSN
-755 WEGTEEEKAKLQSR
+755 WQGTEEEKAKLQAK

-804 KIRDLGNKALSQGL
+804 KNREQANKALSQSL

-824 AGDNAEAQKGIQVA
+824 AGDNAEAQKGIQVSE
-838 DAIINTISGAVGAF
+838 AIINTISGAVGTF
-852 QGITKDTGGWGI
+852 QGIMKDTDGWGLPYATVMT
-864 ALATATAAMVTA
+864 ALVTA